1 MKKRILPILLVL
13 VMLLS
18 LLPAQVF
25 AASYTFDPNATI
37 FTQNFTDDKPNNLGD
52 YFTVTSTPL
61 STADKTTT
69 WNTGNNGT
77 SVNVFNQNGNLKYDG
92 THAVLTFTF
101 KKNCTF
107 WFKFLF
113 SIRSAAPNSYAEL
126 LLNGQSLAKGT
137 SDNALTSPFSVDVK
151 TGDVFKIDFYSEDD
165 FGTPCQMTVKN
176 IRCTDLAAQD
186 VTVSFDGNQ
195 ANTKGTVS
203 GTMAAQTVPA
213 GTATALNKNAFT
225 NVYSRKFSGKE
236 YGGDVKFLGWNTA
249 VDGSGDS
256 YADGADITVSA
267 DTTLYAQWAGHKLTA
282 HFDANYPDAPEIN
295 DTTSEVS
302 AKYSIPTAP
311 TRTQDGVS
319 YSFRGWWTL
328 PKGGET
334 ITEKDDVSGKYVVPT
349 TARVTQEMVNNGP
362 VTFYAQWSKR
372 LNVTLDGNGYGGN
385 LGGVNT
391 WWTATMDT
399 QLKSVTDNLLRFGG
413 NSFPAGKDFGGWYI
427 KNSNGTL
434 GDKVY
439 PLDEP
444 YDYTEKIPGDSVT
457 FIINWVDKA
466 VQDVIVTFDA
476 NGGEGTMDAQTLTGG
491 KGTLTPNAF
500 RKAGFRF
507 AGWALLPAGE
517 KVYNDGAAV
526 ELTADTTLYAL
537 WEAVQS
543 NLPVHFDGNGY
554 QASIP
559 DADIDENGH
568 TVLPTLD
575 EAKFPSLQKYYDW
588 YILLA
593 DGTLGDRVTA
603 SYDLSAYRN
612 SGVTLKAQWYRLSYI
627 IRYHARTVDSG
638 VTGSMEDQR
647 APFNQKIRL
656 SRCTLMREGY
666 TFAGWSTSSNI
677 YGKAAYADGA
687 ELLREW
693 DDGDWDWGDEGSE
706 DGEHFDLYA
715 CWTKNMSEE
724 EKAAREKLDAA
735 KTLLEKNYQPKYG
748 TDKNLLDMAR
758 ARLTAGGIEGV
769 TVAMKAAVSTKDMFT
784 EACAGIDADG
794 TLHYKWNDNGTTS
807 STTLYCRPTLTLAC
821 GAYTDEAEDV
831 TVVLGLDEDKAL
843 DALRTQGRRI
853 SIPQELNDDTTL
865 TSVPQYMV
873 KEGVDESK
881 VDYNSSDD
889 LHTWAT
895 VTWQSSDA
903 SVIGISDRPSK
914 LYGPYAVNVSRPKT
928 DTSVTLTA
936 TLTYSGR
943 DDLYVSFTY
952 PVKVKGSQKAIDYQE
967 GLELWLAGGTQDPY
981 GALYVPATGAKIDV
995 NNVTTDIHFP
1005 TTTDMRK
1012 VFADN
1017 YGADFD
1023 GKYTPILI
1031 TSSNESVVESLE
1043 ANAARAWVYRP
1054 LPGQKDAKVTLTVKI
1069 LSRPSGSGKDY
1080 ANMQVLARKDIQ
1092 ITVPAI
1098 TQTEIDTAA
1107 AFMKKVCAEDV
1118 YWEGIRKANTA
1129 RNKVTGDLWP
1139 FMEIVPDGD
1148 GYKFLR
1154 TAAESQW
1161 LGVKVDD
1168 IDGWYNSEQYRCFR
1182 SSVPSVVAH
1191 EKLSVTKPE
1200 YNTYVKIDSVLTY
1213 VEYGKYYEKFGS
1225 DPAYAQFKQFYKQP
1239 VSTVVTVIGT
1249 TGIEDP
1255 SVQDITVTVNVT
1267 GSPFAPAFADLTAA
1281 TYTCKSNAYR
1291 TAWNALESALTSNSY
1306 TCTGSGSYVTGV
1318 TDPAGCR
1325 LYAGDPAHG
1334 EWSGWMYTV
1343 NGKMPMLDA
1352 TTYAALDQYLLQ
1364 ANDRI
1369 DFYYV
1374 NCPTESGDHD
1384 WTENTAKRQEPTCTA
1399 DGSAFYTCPTC
1410 GGTKT
1415 ETLSATGHQYGEP
1428 AWTWSG
1434 YESASATFTCA
1445 HDASHTETV
1454 TAVITSAVTKEP
1466 TCAEDGLRT
1475 YTASVTFG
1483 EKGYT
1488 DTKTE
1493 AIKATG
1499 EHVWDDGVVTTEPTC
1514 TGKGVKTYTCV
1525 KCSATKTEE
1534 LEALGHDYETKRTE
1548 PTCEADGKEEE
1559 VCSRCKDVKSSKVLP
1574 ATGHSYRW
1582 NPRTGRYVCENCGK
1596 ILIRD
1601 GDVKPAIPAKPG
1613 KSDQAGKSF
1622 PFVDVSKN
1630 DRYYDAVDYL
1640 YSKGIMNGTS
1650 STKFSPNAELT
1661 RAMVVTILYRAQG
1674 EPAVHTSGSFKDV
1687 AAGRYYTEAVEW
1699 AAANNI
1705 VKGFTDGTFKPDKSV
1720 TREQLAA
1727 FLSRFAEYNGVELT
1741 EADGQLSADAAVS
1754 AWARK
1759 NVEWAA
1765 AEGILTSEQARNAV
1779 QNATRAEVAMAIYTY
1794 LTKDAK

>member
-37 FTQNFTDDKPNNLGD
+37 FTQNYTTETPRPNNLGD
-52 YFTVTSTPL
+52 YFTVTTTPL
-61 STADKTTT
+61 STANKTAA

-77 SVNVFNQNGNLKYDG
+77 SVAVFNKNGSKLYED
-92 THAVLTFTF
+92 THAILTFTF
-101 KKNCTF
+101 KKNCNF
-107 WFKFLF
+107 WFKHLF
-113 SIRSAAPNSYAEL
+113 SISNRSPYSYAEL
-126 LLNGQSLAKGT
+126 RLNGNAIAKGT
-137 SDNALTSPFSVDVK
+137 SSDKLASPYNVDVK
-151 TGDVFKIDFYSEDD
+151 AGDIFEIDFYSEED
-165 FGTPCQMTVKN
+165 FMTPCAMTLKN
-176 IRCTDLAAQD
+176 IRCTDPVSSD
-186 VTVSFDGNQ
+186 VT
-195 ANTKGTVS
+195 
-203 GTMAAQTVPA
+203 
-213 GTATALNKNAFT
+213 
-225 NVYSRKFSGKE
+225 
-236 YGGDVKFLGWNTA
+236 
-249 VDGSGDS
+249 
-256 YADGADITVSA
+256 
-267 DTTLYAQWAGHKLTA
+267 
-282 HFDANYPDAPEIN
+282 
-295 DTTSEVS
+295 
-302 AKYSIPTAP
+302 
-311 TRTQDGVS
+311 
-319 YSFRGWWTL
+319 
-328 PKGGET
+328 
-334 ITEKDDVSGKYVVPT
+334 
-349 TARVTQEMVNNGP
+349 
-362 VTFYAQWSKR
+362 
-372 LNVTLDGNGYGGN
+372 
-385 LGGVNT
+385 
-391 WWTATMDT
+391 
-399 QLKSVTDNLLRFGG
+399 
-413 NSFPAGKDFGGWYI
+413 
-427 KNSNGTL
+427 
-434 GDKVY
+434 
-439 PLDEP
+439 
-444 YDYTEKIPGDSVT
+444 
-457 FIINWVDKA
+457 
-466 VQDVIVTFDA
+466 VTFDA

-500 RKAGFRF
+500 TKAGFRF

-537 WEAVQS
+537 WEAEQS

-554 QASIP
+554 QEAIL

-568 TVLPTLD
+568 AVLPALNS
-575 EAKFPSLQKYYDW
+575 AKFPSGKRYYDW
-588 YILLA
+588 YIVLA
-593 DGTLGDRVTA
+593 DGSLGDRVTA
-603 SYDLSAYRN
+603 SYDLSAYRD
-612 SGVTLKAQWYRLSYI
+612 SGVTLKAQWYSLSYV
-627 IRYHARTVDSG
+627 IRYNANGAD

-647 APFNQKIRL
+647 APFDETIHL
-656 SRCTLMREGY
+656 SACTLSREGY
-666 TFAGWSTSSNI
+666 TFAGWSTSAS
-677 YGKAAYADGA
+677 GKAVYADGA

-706 DGEHFDLYA
+706 DGEFFDLYA
-715 CWTKNMSEE
+715 CWSKNMSDE

-748 TDKNLLDMAR
+748 TDKNLLDMAQ
-758 ARLTAGGIEGV
+758 ARLTAGSIEGV

-784 EACAGIDADG
+784 DAHAGIDADG

-821 GAYTDEAEDV
+821 GAYNDEAEDV
-831 TVVLGLDEDKAL
+831 TVALGLDEGKAL
-843 DALRTQGRRI
+843 EALRTQGNRI

-865 TSVPQYMV
+865 TSVPHYMV
-873 KEGVDESK
+873 KEGVDESS

-889 LHTWAT
+889 LHLWAE
-895 VTWQSSDA
+895 VTWQSSNA
-903 SVIGISDRPSK
+903 SVIGISNNNSK
-914 LYGPYAVNVSRPKT
+914 YFAPYTVKVSRPKT

-936 TLTYSGR
+936 KLTYGDR
-943 DDLYVSFTY
+943 DDLTVYFTY
-952 PVKVKGSQKAIDYQE
+952 TVTVKGTQKAIDYQE

-981 GALYVPATGAKIDV
+981 GALYVPATGEKIDV

-1005 TTTDMRK
+1005 TTSDMRK

-1031 TSSNESVVESLE
+1031 TSSDESVVESLE

-1054 LPGQKDAKVTLTVKI
+1054 LPGQEDAKVTLTVKI

-1080 ANMQVLARKDIQ
+1080 ANMQVLASKEIQ
-1092 ITVPAI
+1092 ITVPAMS
-1098 TQTEIDTAA
+1098 QTEIDAAA
-1107 AFMKKVCAEDV
+1107 AFMKKVCTEDV

-1129 RNKVTGDLWP
+1129 RDSVTGDLWP

-1154 TAAESQW
+1154 TSAESQW
-1161 LGVKVDD
+1161 LGVKADD

-1191 EKLSVTKPE
+1191 EKLSVTKPQ
-1200 YNTYVKIDSVLTY
+1200 YNTHVKIDSVLTY
-1213 VEYGKYYEKFGS
+1213 VEYGKYYEKFSS

-1255 SVQDITVTVNVT
+1255 SVEDITITVNVT
-1267 GSPFAPAFADLTAA
+1267 GSTFAPAFADLTAA
-1281 TYTCKSNAYR
+1281 TYTCKSNAYQ
-1291 TAWNALESALTSNSY
+1291 TAWDALESVLTSNSY
-1306 TCTGSGSYVTGV
+1306 TYTGSGNYVTGV

-1352 TTYAALDQYLLQ
+1352 TTYATLDKYLLQ

-1399 DGSAFYTCPTC
+1399 DGSAFYSCSTC

-1415 ETLSATGHQYGEP
+1415 ENLPATGHQYGEP
-1428 AWTWSG
+1428 AWTWIG

-1445 HDASHTETV
+1445 NDASHEETV
-1454 TAVITSAVTKEP
+1454 AAAVTSAVTKEP
-1466 TCAEDGLRT
+1466 TCTEDGLRT

-1483 EKGYT
+1483 EKNYT

-1493 AIKATG
+1493 GIKATG
-1499 EHVWDDGVVTTEPTC
+1499 EHVWDNGVVTTEPTC
-1514 TGKGVKTYTCV
+1514 TAKGVKTYTCT

-1534 LEALGHDYETKRTE
+1534 LNALGHNYETKRTE
-1548 PTCEADGKEEE
+1548 PTCEKDGKEEE
-1559 VCSRCKDVKSSKVLP
+1559 VCSRCGDVRFSRVLP

-1582 NPRTGRYVCENCGK
+1582 DPRTRRTVCENCGK
-1596 ILIRD
+1596 ILDEGGNTRPI
-1601 GDVKPAIPAKPG
+1601 IPANPG
-1613 KSDQAGKSF
+1613 KTDKNF
-1622 PFVDVSKN
+1622 PFTDVSKN
-1630 DRYYDAVDYL
+1630 DGCYDAVDYL

-1650 STKFSPNAELT
+1650 STKFSPNGELT

-1687 AAGRYYTEAVEW
+1687 AAGCYYTEAVEW

-1727 FLSRFAEYNGVELT
+1727 FLSRFAQYNDAKII
-1741 EADGQLSADAAVS
+1741 EADGQLSTDAVVS
-1754 AWARK
+1754 GWARK
-1759 NVEWAA
+1759 NVEWAV
-1765 AEGILTSEQARNAV
+1765 AEGILTSVQARNAV

-1794 LTKDAK
+1794 LTKIAK

>member
-37 FTQNFTDDKPNNLGD
+37 FTQNYTTETPRPNNLGD

-61 STADKTTT
+61 STADKTTA

-77 SVNVFNQNGNLKYDG
+77 SVAVFNNNGSKLYED
-92 THAVLTFTF
+92 THAILTFTF
-101 KKNCTF
+101 KKNCNF
-107 WFKFLF
+107 WFKHLF
-113 SIRSAAPNSYAEL
+113 SISNRSPYSYAEL
-126 LLNGQSLAKGT
+126 RLNGNAIAKGT
-137 SDNALTSPFSVDVK
+137 SSNKLASPYNVDVK
-151 TGDVFKIDFYSEDD
+151 AGDIFEIDFYSEED
-165 FGTPCQMTVKN
+165 FMTPCAMTLKN
-176 IRCTDLAAQD
+176 IRCTDPVSSD
-186 VTVSFDGNQ
+186 VT
-195 ANTKGTVS
+195 
-203 GTMAAQTVPA
+203 
-213 GTATALNKNAFT
+213 
-225 NVYSRKFSGKE
+225 
-236 YGGDVKFLGWNTA
+236 
-249 VDGSGDS
+249 
-256 YADGADITVSA
+256 
-267 DTTLYAQWAGHKLTA
+267 
-282 HFDANYPDAPEIN
+282 
-295 DTTSEVS
+295 
-302 AKYSIPTAP
+302 
-311 TRTQDGVS
+311 
-319 YSFRGWWTL
+319 
-328 PKGGET
+328 
-334 ITEKDDVSGKYVVPT
+334 
-349 TARVTQEMVNNGP
+349 
-362 VTFYAQWSKR
+362 
-372 LNVTLDGNGYGGN
+372 
-385 LGGVNT
+385 
-391 WWTATMDT
+391 
-399 QLKSVTDNLLRFGG
+399 
-413 NSFPAGKDFGGWYI
+413 
-427 KNSNGTL
+427 
-434 GDKVY
+434 
-439 PLDEP
+439 
-444 YDYTEKIPGDSVT
+444 
-457 FIINWVDKA
+457 
-466 VQDVIVTFDA
+466 VTFDA
-476 NGGEGTMDAQTLTGG
+476 NGGEGTMAAQTLTEG
-491 KGTLTPNAF
+491 KGTLTANAF
-500 RKAGFRF
+500 TKEGFRF
-507 AGWALLPAGE
+507 AGWALSAAGE
-517 KVYNDGAAV
+517 KVYDDGAAV

-537 WEAVQS
+537 WEAEQS

-554 QASIP
+554 QEAIL

-568 TVLPTLD
+568 AVLPALNS
-575 EAKFPSLQKYYDW
+575 AKFPSGKRYYDW
-588 YILLA
+588 YIVLA
-593 DGTLGDRVTA
+593 DGSLGDRVTA
-603 SYDLSAYRN
+603 SYDLSAYRD
-612 SGVTLKAQWYRLSYI
+612 SGVTLKAQWYSLSYV
-627 IRYHARTVDSG
+627 IRYNANGAD

-647 APFNQKIRL
+647 APFDETIHL
-656 SRCTLMREGY
+656 SACTLSREGY
-666 TFAGWSTSSNI
+666 TFAGWSTSAS
-677 YGKAAYADGA
+677 GKAVYADGA

-706 DGEHFDLYA
+706 DGEFFDLYA
-715 CWTKNMSEE
+715 CWSKNMSDE

-748 TDKNLLDMAR
+748 TDKNLLDMAQ
-758 ARLTAGGIEGV
+758 ARLTAGSIEGV

-784 EACAGIDADG
+784 DAHAGIDADG

-807 STTLYCRPTLTLAC
+807 STTLYCRPTLTLTC
-821 GAYTDEAEDV
+821 GAYNDEAEDV
-831 TVVLGLDEDKAL
+831 TVALGLDEGKAIE
-843 DALRTQGRRI
+843 ALRTQGNRI
-853 SIPQELNDDTTL
+853 SIPQELNDSTTL
-865 TSVPQYMV
+865 ASVPHYMV
-873 KEGVDESK
+873 KEGVDEND
-881 VDYNSSDD
+881 VDYNSSND
-889 LHTWAT
+889 LHLWAE
-895 VTWQSSDA
+895 VTWQSSNP
-903 SVIGISDRPSK
+903 SVIGIGSNTTK
-914 LYGPYAVNVSRPKT
+914 LYAPYTVKVSRPKT

-936 TLTYSGR
+936 ALTYSGR
-943 DDLYVSFTY
+943 DDLKVYFTY
-952 PVKVKGSQKAIDYQE
+952 TVTVKGTQKAIEYQE
-967 GLELWLAGGTQDPY
+967 GLELWLSGGTQDPY

-1005 TTTDMRK
+1005 TTSDMRS

-1054 LPGQKDAKVTLTVKI
+1054 LPGQEDAKVTLTVKI

-1080 ANMQVLARKDIQ
+1080 DNMQVLASKEIQ
-1092 ITVPAI
+1092 ITVPAMS
-1098 TQTEIDTAA
+1098 QTEIDAAA
-1107 AFMKKVCAEDV
+1107 AFMKKVCTEDV

-1129 RNKVTGDLWP
+1129 RDNVTGDLWS

-1154 TAAESQW
+1154 ASAESQW

-1191 EKLSVTKPE
+1191 EKLSVTKPQ
-1200 YNTYVKIDSVLTY
+1200 YNTHVKIDSVLTY
-1213 VEYGKYYEKFGS
+1213 VEYGKYYEKFSS

-1255 SVQDITVTVNVT
+1255 SVEDITITVNVT
-1267 GSPFAPAFADLTAA
+1267 GSTFAPAFADLTAA
-1281 TYTCKSNAYR
+1281 TYTCKSNAYQ
-1291 TAWNALESALTSNSY
+1291 TAWDALESVLTSNSY
-1306 TCTGSGSYVTGV
+1306 TYTGSGNYVTGV

-1352 TTYAALDQYLLQ
+1352 TTYATLDKYLLQ

-1369 DFYYV
+1369 NFYYV

-1399 DGSAFYTCPTC
+1399 DGSAFYSCSTC

-1415 ETLSATGHQYGEP
+1415 ENLPATGHQYGEP
-1428 AWTWSG
+1428 AWTWIG

-1445 HDASHTETV
+1445 NDASHEETV
-1454 TAVITSAVTKEP
+1454 AAAVTSAVTKEP
-1466 TCAEDGLRT
+1466 TCTEDGLRT

-1483 EKGYT
+1483 EKNYT

-1493 AIKATG
+1493 GIKATG
-1499 EHVWDDGVVTTEPTC
+1499 EHVWDNGVVTTEPTC
-1514 TGKGVKTYTCV
+1514 TAKGVKTYTCT

-1534 LEALGHDYETKRTE
+1534 LNALGHNYETKRTE
-1548 PTCEADGKEEE
+1548 PTCEKDGKEEE
-1559 VCSRCKDVKSSKVLP
+1559 VCSRCGDVRFSRVLP

-1582 NPRTGRYVCENCGK
+1582 DPRTRRTVCENCGK
-1596 ILIRD
+1596 ILDEGGNTRPI
-1601 GDVKPAIPAKPG
+1601 IPANPG
-1613 KSDQAGKSF
+1613 KTDKNF
-1622 PFVDVSKN
+1622 PFTDVSKN
-1630 DRYYDAVDYL
+1630 DGCYDAVDYL

-1650 STKFSPNAELT
+1650 STKFSPNGELT

-1687 AAGRYYTEAVEW
+1687 AAGCYYTEAVEW

-1727 FLSRFAEYNGVELT
+1727 FLSRFAQYNDAKII
-1741 EADGQLSADAAVS
+1741 EADGQLSTDAVVS
-1754 AWARK
+1754 GWARK
-1759 NVEWAA
+1759 NVEWAV
-1765 AEGILTSEQARNAV
+1765 AEGILTSVQARNAV

-1794 LTKDAK
+1794 LTKIAK

>member
-1 MKKRILPILLVL
+1 MKKRILPIVLVL

-37 FTQNFTDDKPNNLGD
+37 FTQNYTTETPRPNNLGD

-77 SVNVFNQNGNLKYDG
+77 SVAVFNKDG
-92 THAVLTFTF
+92 SKLYGDTHAILTFTF
-101 KKNCTF
+101 KKNCNF
-107 WFKFLF
+107 WFKHLF
-113 SIRSAAPNSYAEL
+113 SIGNRSPYSYAEL
-126 LLNGQSLAKGT
+126 RLNGTAIAKGT
-137 SDNALTSPFSVDVK
+137 SSDKLASPYNVDVK
-151 TGDVFKIDFYSEDD
+151 AGDIFEIDFYSEED
-165 FGTPCQMTVKN
+165 FMTPCAMTLKN
-176 IRCTDLAAQD
+176 IRCTDPVSSD
-186 VTVSFDGNQ
+186 VT
-195 ANTKGTVS
+195 
-203 GTMAAQTVPA
+203 
-213 GTATALNKNAFT
+213 
-225 NVYSRKFSGKE
+225 
-236 YGGDVKFLGWNTA
+236 
-249 VDGSGDS
+249 
-256 YADGADITVSA
+256 
-267 DTTLYAQWAGHKLTA
+267 
-282 HFDANYPDAPEIN
+282 
-295 DTTSEVS
+295 
-302 AKYSIPTAP
+302 
-311 TRTQDGVS
+311 
-319 YSFRGWWTL
+319 
-328 PKGGET
+328 
-334 ITEKDDVSGKYVVPT
+334 
-349 TARVTQEMVNNGP
+349 
-362 VTFYAQWSKR
+362 
-372 LNVTLDGNGYGGN
+372 
-385 LGGVNT
+385 
-391 WWTATMDT
+391 
-399 QLKSVTDNLLRFGG
+399 
-413 NSFPAGKDFGGWYI
+413 
-427 KNSNGTL
+427 
-434 GDKVY
+434 
-439 PLDEP
+439 
-444 YDYTEKIPGDSVT
+444 
-457 FIINWVDKA
+457 
-466 VQDVIVTFDA
+466 VTFDA
-476 NGGEGTMDAQTLTGG
+476 NGGEGTMAAQTLTEG
-491 KGTLTPNAF
+491 KGTLTANAF
-500 RKAGFRF
+500 TKAGFRF

-537 WEAVQS
+537 WEAEQS

-554 QASIP
+554 QEAIL

-568 TVLPTLD
+568 AVLPALNS
-575 EAKFPSLQKYYDW
+575 AKFPSGKRYYDW
-588 YILLA
+588 YIVLA
-593 DGTLGDRVTA
+593 DGSLGDRVTA
-603 SYDLSAYRN
+603 SYDLSAYRD
-612 SGVTLKAQWYRLSYI
+612 SGVTLKAQWYSLSYV
-627 IRYHARTVDSG
+627 IRYNANGAD

-647 APFNQKIRL
+647 APFDETIHL
-656 SRCTLMREGY
+656 SACTLSREGY
-666 TFAGWSTSSNI
+666 TFAGWSTSAS
-677 YGKAAYADGA
+677 GKAVYADGA

-706 DGEHFDLYA
+706 DGEFFDLYA
-715 CWTKNMSEE
+715 CWSKNMSDE

-748 TDKNLLDMAR
+748 TDKNLLDMAQ
-758 ARLTAGGIEGV
+758 ARLTAGSIEGV

-784 EACAGIDADG
+784 DAHAGIDADG

-807 STTLYCRPTLTLAC
+807 STTLYCRPTLTLTC
-821 GAYTDEAEDV
+821 GAYNDEAEDV
-831 TVVLGLDEDKAL
+831 TVALGLDEGKAIE
-843 DALRTQGRRI
+843 ALRTQGNRI

-865 TSVPQYMV
+865 TSVPHYMV
-873 KEGVDESK
+873 KEGVDEND
-881 VDYNSSDD
+881 VDYNSSND
-889 LHTWAT
+889 LHLWAE
-895 VTWQSSDA
+895 VTWQSSNP
-903 SVIGISDRPSK
+903 SVIGIGSNTTK
-914 LYGPYAVNVSRPKT
+914 FYAPYTVKVSRPKT

-936 TLTYSGR
+936 ALTYSGR
-943 DDLYVSFTY
+943 DDLKVYFTY
-952 PVKVKGSQKAIDYQE
+952 TVTVKGTQKAIDYQE
-967 GLELWLAGGTQDPY
+967 GLELWLSGGTQDPY

-1005 TTTDMRK
+1005 TTSDMRS

-1054 LPGQKDAKVTLTVKI
+1054 LPGQEDAKVTLTVKI

-1080 ANMQVLARKDIQ
+1080 DNMQVLASKEIQ
-1092 ITVPAI
+1092 ITVPAMS
-1098 TQTEIDTAA
+1098 QTEIDAAA
-1107 AFMKKVCAEDV
+1107 AFMKKVCTEDV

-1129 RNKVTGDLWP
+1129 RDNVTGDLWS

-1154 TAAESQW
+1154 TSAESQW

-1182 SSVPSVVAH
+1182 SSVPSVVTH
-1191 EKLSVTKPE
+1191 EKLSVTKPQ
-1200 YNTYVKIDSVLTY
+1200 YNTHVKIDSVLTY
-1213 VEYGKYYEKFGS
+1213 VEYGKYYEKFSS

-1255 SVQDITVTVNVT
+1255 SVEDITITVNVT
-1267 GSPFAPAFADLTAA
+1267 GSTFAPAFADLTAA
-1281 TYTCKSNAYR
+1281 TYTCKSNAYQ
-1291 TAWNALESALTSNSY
+1291 TAWDALESVLTSNSY
-1306 TCTGSGSYVTGV
+1306 TYTGSGNYVTGV

-1352 TTYAALDQYLLQ
+1352 TTYATLDKYLLQ

-1399 DGSAFYTCPTC
+1399 DGSAFYSCSTC

-1415 ETLSATGHQYGEP
+1415 EKLPATGHQYGEP
-1428 AWTWSG
+1428 AWTWIG

-1445 HDASHTETV
+1445 NDASHEETV
-1454 TAVITSAVTKEP
+1454 AAAVTSAVTKEP
-1466 TCAEDGLRT
+1466 TCTEDGLRT

-1483 EKGYT
+1483 EKNYT

-1493 AIKATG
+1493 GIKATG
-1499 EHVWDDGVVTTEPTC
+1499 EHVWDNGVVTTEPTC
-1514 TGKGVKTYTCV
+1514 TAKGVKTYTCT

-1534 LEALGHDYETKRTE
+1534 LNALGHNYETKRTE
-1548 PTCEADGKEEE
+1548 PTCEKDGKEEE
-1559 VCSRCKDVKSSKVLP
+1559 VCSRCGDVRFSRVLP

-1582 NPRTGRYVCENCGK
+1582 DPRTRRTVCENCGK
-1596 ILIRD
+1596 ILDEGGNTRPI
-1601 GDVKPAIPAKPG
+1601 IPANPG
-1613 KSDQAGKSF
+1613 KTDKNF
-1622 PFVDVSKN
+1622 PFTDVSKN
-1630 DRYYDAVDYL
+1630 DGCYDAVDYL

-1650 STKFSPNAELT
+1650 STKFSPNGELT

-1674 EPAVHTSGSFKDV
+1674 EPAVHTSSSFKDV
-1687 AAGRYYTEAVEW
+1687 AAGCYYTEAVEW

-1727 FLSRFAEYNGVELT
+1727 FLSRFAQYNDAKII
-1741 EADGQLSADAAVS
+1741 EADCQLSTDAVVS
-1754 AWARK
+1754 GWARK
-1759 NVEWAA
+1759 NVEWAV
-1765 AEGILTSEQARNAV
+1765 AEGILTSVQARNAV

-1794 LTKDAK
+1794 LTKIAK

>member
-1 MKKRILPILLVL
+1 MKKRILPIVLVL

-37 FTQNFTDDKPNNLGD
+37 FTQNYTTETPRPNNLGD
-52 YFTVTSTPL
+52 YFTVTTTPL
-61 STADKTTT
+61 STANKTAA

-77 SVNVFNQNGNLKYDG
+77 SVAVFNKNGSKLYED
-92 THAVLTFTF
+92 THAILTFTF
-101 KKNCTF
+101 KKNCNF
-107 WFKFLF
+107 WFKHLF
-113 SIRSAAPNSYAEL
+113 SISNRSPYSYAEL
-126 LLNGQSLAKGT
+126 RLNGNAIAKGT
-137 SDNALTSPFSVDVK
+137 SSNKLASPYNVDVK
-151 TGDVFKIDFYSEDD
+151 AGDIFEIDFYSEED
-165 FGTPCQMTVKN
+165 FMTPCAMTLKN
-176 IRCTDLAAQD
+176 IRCTDPVSSD
-186 VTVSFDGNQ
+186 VT
-195 ANTKGTVS
+195 
-203 GTMAAQTVPA
+203 
-213 GTATALNKNAFT
+213 
-225 NVYSRKFSGKE
+225 
-236 YGGDVKFLGWNTA
+236 
-249 VDGSGDS
+249 
-256 YADGADITVSA
+256 
-267 DTTLYAQWAGHKLTA
+267 
-282 HFDANYPDAPEIN
+282 
-295 DTTSEVS
+295 
-302 AKYSIPTAP
+302 
-311 TRTQDGVS
+311 
-319 YSFRGWWTL
+319 
-328 PKGGET
+328 
-334 ITEKDDVSGKYVVPT
+334 
-349 TARVTQEMVNNGP
+349 
-362 VTFYAQWSKR
+362 
-372 LNVTLDGNGYGGN
+372 
-385 LGGVNT
+385 
-391 WWTATMDT
+391 
-399 QLKSVTDNLLRFGG
+399 
-413 NSFPAGKDFGGWYI
+413 
-427 KNSNGTL
+427 
-434 GDKVY
+434 
-439 PLDEP
+439 
-444 YDYTEKIPGDSVT
+444 
-457 FIINWVDKA
+457 
-466 VQDVIVTFDA
+466 VTFDA

-500 RKAGFRF
+500 TKAGFRF

-537 WEAVQS
+537 WEAEQS

-554 QASIP
+554 QEAIL

-568 TVLPTLD
+568 AVLPALNS
-575 EAKFPSLQKYYDW
+575 AKFPSGKRYYDW
-588 YILLA
+588 YIVLA
-593 DGTLGDRVTA
+593 DGSLGDRVTA
-603 SYDLSAYRN
+603 SYDLSAYRD
-612 SGVTLKAQWYRLSYI
+612 SGVTLKAQWYSLSYV
-627 IRYHARTVDSG
+627 IRYNANGAD

-647 APFNQKIRL
+647 APFDETIHL
-656 SRCTLMREGY
+656 SACTLSREGY
-666 TFAGWSTSSNI
+666 TFAGWSTSAS
-677 YGKAAYADGA
+677 GKAVYADGA

-715 CWTKNMSEE
+715 CWTKDMSDAEA
-724 EKAAREKLDAA
+724 AAREKLEAA
-735 KTLLEKNYQPKYG
+735 KTLLSKNYQPNFK
-748 TDKNLLDMAR
+748 TDKNLLTMAQ
-758 ARLTAGGIEGV
+758 ARLTAGNIEGV
-769 TVAMKAAVSTKDMFT
+769 TVAMKSAVTKKDLFT
-784 EACAGIDADG
+784 DARASIDLDG

-807 STTLYCRPTLTLAC
+807 STNLYCDAALILTC
-821 GAYTDEAEDV
+821 DGYTDEVESA
-831 TVVLGLDEDKAL
+831 TVIIGLDEARAL
-843 DALRTQGRRI
+843 EALRVQGRRI
-853 SIPQELNDDTTL
+853 VIPQELNDSTTL
-865 TSVPQYMV
+865 ASVPHYMV
-873 KEGVDESK
+873 KEGVDEND
-881 VDYNSSDD
+881 VDYNSSND
-889 LHTWAT
+889 LHLWAE
-895 VTWQSSDA
+895 VTWQSSNT
-903 SVIGISDRPSK
+903 SVIGIGSNTTK
-914 LYGPYAVNVSRPKT
+914 LYAPYTVKVSRPKT

-936 TLTYSGR
+936 ALTYSGR
-943 DDLYVSFTY
+943 DDLKVYFTY
-952 PVKVKGSQKAIDYQE
+952 TVTVKGTQKAIEYQE
-967 GLELWLAGGTQDPY
+967 GLELWLSGGTQDPY

-1005 TTTDMRK
+1005 TTSDMRS

-1054 LPGQKDAKVTLTVKI
+1054 LPGQEDAKVTLTVKI

-1080 ANMQVLARKDIQ
+1080 DNMQVLASKEIQ
-1092 ITVPAI
+1092 ITVPAMS
-1098 TQTEIDTAA
+1098 QTEIDAAA
-1107 AFMKKVCAEDV
+1107 AFMKKVCTEDV

-1129 RNKVTGDLWP
+1129 RDNVTGDLWS

-1154 TAAESQW
+1154 TSAESQW

-1191 EKLSVTKPE
+1191 EKLSVTKPQ
-1200 YNTYVKIDSVLTY
+1200 YNTHVKIDSVLTY
-1213 VEYGKYYEKFGS
+1213 VEYGKYYEKFSS

-1255 SVQDITVTVNVT
+1255 SVEDITITVNVT
-1267 GSPFAPAFADLTAA
+1267 GSTFAPAFADLTAA
-1281 TYTCKSNAYR
+1281 TYTCKSNAYQ
-1291 TAWNALESALTSNSY
+1291 TAWDALESVLTSNSY
-1306 TCTGSGSYVTGV
+1306 TYTGSGNYVTGV

-1352 TTYAALDQYLLQ
+1352 TTYATLDKYLLQ

-1369 DFYYV
+1369 NFYYV

-1399 DGSAFYTCPTC
+1399 DGSAFYSCSTC

-1415 ETLSATGHQYGEP
+1415 EKLPATGHQYGEP
-1428 AWTWSG
+1428 AWTWIG

-1445 HDASHTETV
+1445 NDASHEETV
-1454 TAVITSAVTKEP
+1454 AAAVTSAVTKEP
-1466 TCAEDGLRT
+1466 TCTEDGLRT

-1483 EKGYT
+1483 EKNYT

-1493 AIKATG
+1493 GIKATG
-1499 EHVWDDGVVTTEPTC
+1499 EHVWDNGVVTTEPTC
-1514 TGKGVKTYTCV
+1514 TAKGVKTYTCT

-1534 LEALGHDYETKRTE
+1534 LNALGHNYETKRTE
-1548 PTCEADGKEEE
+1548 PTCEKDGKEEE
-1559 VCSRCKDVKSSKVLP
+1559 VCSRCGDVRFSRVLP

-1582 NPRTGRYVCENCGK
+1582 DPRTRRTVCENCGK
-1596 ILIRD
+1596 ILDEGGNTRPI
-1601 GDVKPAIPAKPG
+1601 IPANPG
-1613 KSDQAGKSF
+1613 KTDKNF
-1622 PFVDVSKN
+1622 PFTDVSKN
-1630 DRYYDAVDYL
+1630 DGCYDAVDYL

-1650 STKFSPNAELT
+1650 STKFSPNGELT

-1687 AAGRYYTEAVEW
+1687 AAGCYYTEAVEW

-1727 FLSRFAEYNGVELT
+1727 FLSRFAQYNDAKII
-1741 EADGQLSADAAVS
+1741 EADGQLSTDAVVS
-1754 AWARK
+1754 GWARK
-1759 NVEWAA
+1759 NVEWAV
-1765 AEGILTSEQARNAV
+1765 AESILTSVQARNAV

-1794 LTKDAK
+1794 LTKIAK

>member
-1 MKKRILPILLVL
+1 MKKRILPIVLVL

-37 FTQNFTDDKPNNLGD
+37 FTQNYTTETPRPNNLGD
-52 YFTVTSTPL
+52 YFTVTTTPL
-61 STADKTTT
+61 STANKTAA

-77 SVNVFNQNGNLKYDG
+77 SVAVFNKNGSKLYED
-92 THAVLTFTF
+92 THAILTFTF
-101 KKNCTF
+101 KKNCNF
-107 WFKFLF
+107 WFKHLF
-113 SIRSAAPNSYAEL
+113 SISNRSPYSYAEL
-126 LLNGQSLAKGT
+126 RLNGNAIAKGT
-137 SDNALTSPFSVDVK
+137 SSNKLASPYNVDVK
-151 TGDVFKIDFYSEDD
+151 AGDIFEIDFYSEED
-165 FGTPCQMTVKN
+165 FMTPCAMTLKN
-176 IRCTDLAAQD
+176 IRCTDPVSSD
-186 VTVSFDGNQ
+186 VT
-195 ANTKGTVS
+195 
-203 GTMAAQTVPA
+203 
-213 GTATALNKNAFT
+213 
-225 NVYSRKFSGKE
+225 
-236 YGGDVKFLGWNTA
+236 
-249 VDGSGDS
+249 
-256 YADGADITVSA
+256 
-267 DTTLYAQWAGHKLTA
+267 
-282 HFDANYPDAPEIN
+282 
-295 DTTSEVS
+295 
-302 AKYSIPTAP
+302 
-311 TRTQDGVS
+311 
-319 YSFRGWWTL
+319 
-328 PKGGET
+328 
-334 ITEKDDVSGKYVVPT
+334 
-349 TARVTQEMVNNGP
+349 
-362 VTFYAQWSKR
+362 
-372 LNVTLDGNGYGGN
+372 
-385 LGGVNT
+385 
-391 WWTATMDT
+391 
-399 QLKSVTDNLLRFGG
+399 
-413 NSFPAGKDFGGWYI
+413 
-427 KNSNGTL
+427 
-434 GDKVY
+434 
-439 PLDEP
+439 
-444 YDYTEKIPGDSVT
+444 
-457 FIINWVDKA
+457 
-466 VQDVIVTFDA
+466 VTFDA

-500 RKAGFRF
+500 TKAGFRF

-537 WEAVQS
+537 WEAEQS

-554 QASIP
+554 QEAIL

-568 TVLPTLD
+568 AVLPALNS
-575 EAKFPSLQKYYDW
+575 AKFPSGKRYYDW
-588 YILLA
+588 YIVLA
-593 DGTLGDRVTA
+593 DGSLGDRVTA
-603 SYDLSAYRN
+603 SYDLSAYRD
-612 SGVTLKAQWYRLSYI
+612 SGVTLKAQWYSLSYV
-627 IRYHARTVDSG
+627 IRYNANGAD

-647 APFNQKIRL
+647 APFDETIHL
-656 SRCTLMREGY
+656 SACTLSREGY
-666 TFAGWSTSSNI
+666 TFAGWSTSAS
-677 YGKAAYADGA
+677 GKAVYADGA

-706 DGEHFDLYA
+706 DGEFFDLYA
-715 CWTKNMSEE
+715 CWSKNMSDE

-748 TDKNLLDMAR
+748 TDKNLLDMAQ
-758 ARLTAGGIEGV
+758 ARLTAGSIEGV

-784 EACAGIDADG
+784 DAHAGIDADG

-821 GAYTDEAEDV
+821 GAYNDEAEDV
-831 TVVLGLDEDKAL
+831 TVALGLDEGKAL
-843 DALRTQGRRI
+843 EALRVQGRRI
-853 SIPQELNDDTTL
+853 VIPQELNDSTTL
-865 TSVPQYMV
+865 ASVPHYMV
-873 KEGVDESK
+873 KEGVDEND
-881 VDYNSSDD
+881 VDYNSSND
-889 LHTWAT
+889 LHLWAE
-895 VTWQSSDA
+895 VTWQSSNT
-903 SVIGISDRPSK
+903 SVIGIGSNTTK
-914 LYGPYAVNVSRPKT
+914 LYAPYTVKVSRPKT

-936 TLTYSGR
+936 ALTYSGR
-943 DDLYVSFTY
+943 DDLKVYFTY
-952 PVKVKGSQKAIDYQE
+952 TVTVKGTQKAIEYQE
-967 GLELWLAGGTQDPY
+967 GLELWLSGGTQDPY

-1005 TTTDMRK
+1005 TTSDMRS

-1054 LPGQKDAKVTLTVKI
+1054 LPGQEDAKVTLTVKI

-1080 ANMQVLARKDIQ
+1080 DNMQVLASKEIQ
-1092 ITVPAI
+1092 ITVPAMS
-1098 TQTEIDTAA
+1098 QTEIDAAA
-1107 AFMKKVCAEDV
+1107 AFMKKVCTEDV

-1129 RNKVTGDLWP
+1129 RDNVTGDLWS

-1154 TAAESQW
+1154 TSAESQW

-1191 EKLSVTKPE
+1191 EKLSVTKPQ
-1200 YNTYVKIDSVLTY
+1200 YNTHVKIDSVLTY
-1213 VEYGKYYEKFGS
+1213 VEYGKYYEKFSS

-1255 SVQDITVTVNVT
+1255 SVEDITITVNVT
-1267 GSPFAPAFADLTAA
+1267 GSTFAPAFADLTAA
-1281 TYTCKSNAYR
+1281 TYTCKSNAYQ
-1291 TAWNALESALTSNSY
+1291 TAWDALESVLTSNSY
-1306 TCTGSGSYVTGV
+1306 TYTGSGNYVTGV

-1352 TTYAALDQYLLQ
+1352 TTYATLDKYLLQ

-1399 DGSAFYTCPTC
+1399 DGSAFYSCSTC

-1415 ETLSATGHQYGEP
+1415 ENLPATGHQYGEP
-1428 AWTWSG
+1428 AWTWIG
-1434 YESASATFTCA
+1434 YESASATFICA
-1445 HDASHTETV
+1445 NDASHEETV
-1454 TAVITSAVTKEP
+1454 AAAVTSAVTKEP
-1466 TCAEDGLRT
+1466 TCTEDGLRT

-1483 EKGYT
+1483 EKNYT

-1493 AIKATG
+1493 GIKATG
-1499 EHVWDDGVVTTEPTC
+1499 EHVWDNGVVTTEPTC
-1514 TGKGVKTYTCV
+1514 TAKGVKTYTCT

-1534 LEALGHDYETKRTE
+1534 LNALGHNYETKRTE
-1548 PTCEADGKEEE
+1548 PTCEKDGKEEE
-1559 VCSRCKDVKSSKVLP
+1559 VCSRCGDVRFSRVLP

-1582 NPRTGRYVCENCGK
+1582 DPRTRRTVCENCGK
-1596 ILIRD
+1596 ILDEGGNTRPI
-1601 GDVKPAIPAKPG
+1601 IPANPG
-1613 KSDQAGKSF
+1613 KTDKNF
-1622 PFVDVSKN
+1622 PFTDVSKN
-1630 DRYYDAVDYL
+1630 DGCYDAVDYL

-1650 STKFSPNAELT
+1650 STKFSPNGELT

-1687 AAGRYYTEAVEW
+1687 AAGCYYTEAVEW

-1727 FLSRFAEYNGVELT
+1727 FLSRFAQYNDAKII
-1741 EADGQLSADAAVS
+1741 EADGQLSTDAVVS
-1754 AWARK
+1754 GWARK
-1759 NVEWAA
+1759 NVEWAV
-1765 AEGILTSEQARNAV
+1765 AEGILTSVQARNAV

-1794 LTKDAK
+1794 LTKIAK

>member
-1 MKKRILPILLVL
+1 MKKRILPIVLVL

-37 FTQNFTDDKPNNLGD
+37 FTQNYTTETPRPNNLGD

-77 SVNVFNQNGNLKYDG
+77 SVAVFNKDG
-92 THAVLTFTF
+92 SKLYGDTHAILTFTF
-101 KKNCTF
+101 KKNCNF
-107 WFKFLF
+107 WFKHLF
-113 SIRSAAPNSYAEL
+113 SIGNRSPYSYAEL
-126 LLNGQSLAKGT
+126 RLNGTAIAKGT
-137 SDNALTSPFSVDVK
+137 SSDKLASPYNVDVK
-151 TGDVFKIDFYSEDD
+151 AGDIFEIDFYSEED
-165 FGTPCQMTVKN
+165 FMTPCAMTLKN
-176 IRCTDLAAQD
+176 IRCTDPVSSD
-186 VTVSFDGNQ
+186 VT
-195 ANTKGTVS
+195 
-203 GTMAAQTVPA
+203 
-213 GTATALNKNAFT
+213 
-225 NVYSRKFSGKE
+225 
-236 YGGDVKFLGWNTA
+236 
-249 VDGSGDS
+249 
-256 YADGADITVSA
+256 
-267 DTTLYAQWAGHKLTA
+267 
-282 HFDANYPDAPEIN
+282 
-295 DTTSEVS
+295 
-302 AKYSIPTAP
+302 
-311 TRTQDGVS
+311 
-319 YSFRGWWTL
+319 
-328 PKGGET
+328 
-334 ITEKDDVSGKYVVPT
+334 
-349 TARVTQEMVNNGP
+349 
-362 VTFYAQWSKR
+362 
-372 LNVTLDGNGYGGN
+372 
-385 LGGVNT
+385 
-391 WWTATMDT
+391 
-399 QLKSVTDNLLRFGG
+399 
-413 NSFPAGKDFGGWYI
+413 
-427 KNSNGTL
+427 
-434 GDKVY
+434 
-439 PLDEP
+439 
-444 YDYTEKIPGDSVT
+444 
-457 FIINWVDKA
+457 
-466 VQDVIVTFDA
+466 VTFDA

-500 RKAGFRF
+500 TKAGFRF

-537 WEAVQS
+537 WEAEQS

-554 QASIP
+554 QEAIL

-568 TVLPTLD
+568 AVLPALNS
-575 EAKFPSLQKYYDW
+575 AKFPSGKRYYDW
-588 YILLA
+588 YIVLA
-593 DGTLGDRVTA
+593 DGSLGDRVTA
-603 SYDLSAYRN
+603 SYDLSAYRD
-612 SGVTLKAQWYRLSYI
+612 SGVTLKAQWYSLSYV
-627 IRYHARTVDSG
+627 IRYNANGAD

-647 APFNQKIRL
+647 APFDETIHL
-656 SRCTLMREGY
+656 SACTLSREGY
-666 TFAGWSTSSNI
+666 TFAGWSTSAS
-677 YGKAAYADGA
+677 GKAVYADGA

-706 DGEHFDLYA
+706 DGEFFDLYA
-715 CWTKNMSEE
+715 CWSKNMSDE

-748 TDKNLLDMAR
+748 TDKNLLDMAQ
-758 ARLTAGGIEGV
+758 ARLTAGSIEGV

-784 EACAGIDADG
+784 DAHAGIDADG
-794 TLHYKWNDNGTTS
+794 TLHYKWNDNDTTS

-821 GAYTDEAEDV
+821 GAYNDEAEDV
-831 TVVLGLDEDKAL
+831 TVALGLDEDRAL
-843 DALRTQGRRI
+843 EALRVQGRRI
-853 SIPQELNDDTTL
+853 VIPQELNDSTTL
-865 TSVPQYMV
+865 ASVPHYMV
-873 KEGVDESK
+873 KEGVDEND
-881 VDYNSSDD
+881 VDYNSSND
-889 LHTWAT
+889 LHLWAE
-895 VTWQSSDA
+895 VTWQSSNP
-903 SVIGISDRPSK
+903 SVIGIGSNTTK
-914 LYGPYAVNVSRPKT
+914 LYAPYTVKVSRPKT

-936 TLTYSGR
+936 ALTYSGR
-943 DDLYVSFTY
+943 DDLKVYFTY
-952 PVKVKGSQKAIDYQE
+952 TVTVKGTQKAIEYQE
-967 GLELWLAGGTQDPY
+967 GLELWLSGGTQDPY

-1005 TTTDMRK
+1005 TTSDMRK

-1054 LPGQKDAKVTLTVKI
+1054 LPGQEDAKVTLTVKI

-1080 ANMQVLARKDIQ
+1080 DNMQVLASKEIQ
-1092 ITVPAI
+1092 ITVPAMS
-1098 TQTEIDTAA
+1098 QTEIDAAA
-1107 AFMKKVCAEDV
+1107 AFMKKVCTEDV

-1129 RNKVTGDLWP
+1129 RDSVTGDLWS

-1154 TAAESQW
+1154 TSAESQW

-1191 EKLSVTKPE
+1191 EKLSVTKPQ
-1200 YNTYVKIDSVLTY
+1200 YNTHVKIDSVLTY
-1213 VEYGKYYEKFGS
+1213 VEYGKYYEKFSS

-1255 SVQDITVTVNVT
+1255 SVEDITITVNVT
-1267 GSPFAPAFADLTAA
+1267 GSTFAPAFADLTAA
-1281 TYTCKSNAYR
+1281 TYTCKSNAYQ
-1291 TAWNALESALTSNSY
+1291 TAWDALESVLTSNSY
-1306 TCTGSGSYVTGV
+1306 TYTGSGNYVTGV

-1352 TTYAALDQYLLQ
+1352 TTYATLDKYLLQ

-1399 DGSAFYTCPTC
+1399 DGSAFYSCSTC

-1415 ETLSATGHQYGEP
+1415 ENLPATGHQYGEP
-1428 AWTWSG
+1428 AWTWIG
-1434 YESASATFTCA
+1434 YESASATFICA
-1445 HDASHTETV
+1445 NDASHEETV
-1454 TAVITSAVTKEP
+1454 AAAVTSAVTKEP
-1466 TCAEDGLRT
+1466 TCTEDGLRT

-1483 EKGYT
+1483 EKNYT

-1493 AIKATG
+1493 GIKATG
-1499 EHVWDDGVVTTEPTC
+1499 EHVWDNGVVTTEPTC
-1514 TGKGVKTYTCV
+1514 TAKGVKTYTCT

-1534 LEALGHDYETKRTE
+1534 LNALGHNYETKRTE
-1548 PTCEADGKEEE
+1548 PTCEKDGKEEE
-1559 VCSRCKDVKSSKVLP
+1559 VCSRCGDVRFSRVLP

-1582 NPRTGRYVCENCGK
+1582 DPRTRRTVCENCGK
-1596 ILIRD
+1596 ILDEGGNTRPI
-1601 GDVKPAIPAKPG
+1601 IPANPG
-1613 KSDQAGKSF
+1613 KTDKNF
-1622 PFVDVSKN
+1622 PFTDVSKN
-1630 DRYYDAVDYL
+1630 DGCYDAVDYL

-1650 STKFSPNAELT
+1650 STKFSPNGELT

-1687 AAGRYYTEAVEW
+1687 AAGCYYTEAVEW

-1727 FLSRFAEYNGVELT
+1727 FLSRFAQYNDAKII
-1741 EADGQLSADAAVS
+1741 EADGQLSTDAVVS
-1754 AWARK
+1754 GWARK
-1759 NVEWAA
+1759 NVEWAV
-1765 AEGILTSEQARNAV
+1765 AEGILTSVQARNAV

-1794 LTKDAK
+1794 LTKIAK

>member
-1 MKKRILPILLVL
+1 MKKRILPIVLVL

-37 FTQNFTDDKPNNLGD
+37 FTQNYTTETPRPNNLGD
-52 YFTVTSTPL
+52 YFTVTTTPL
-61 STADKTTT
+61 STANKTAA

-77 SVNVFNQNGNLKYDG
+77 SVAVFNKNGSKLYED
-92 THAVLTFTF
+92 THAILTFTF
-101 KKNCTF
+101 KKNCNF
-107 WFKFLF
+107 WFKHLF
-113 SIRSAAPNSYAEL
+113 SISSGSPYSYAEL
-126 LLNGQSLAKGT
+126 RLNGTAIAKGT
-137 SDNALTSPFSVDVK
+137 SSDKLASPYNVDVK
-151 TGDVFKIDFYSEDD
+151 AGDIFEIDFYSEED
-165 FGTPCQMTVKN
+165 FMTPCAMTLKN
-176 IRCTDLAAQD
+176 IRCTDPVSSD
-186 VTVSFDGNQ
+186 VT
-195 ANTKGTVS
+195 
-203 GTMAAQTVPA
+203 
-213 GTATALNKNAFT
+213 
-225 NVYSRKFSGKE
+225 
-236 YGGDVKFLGWNTA
+236 
-249 VDGSGDS
+249 
-256 YADGADITVSA
+256 
-267 DTTLYAQWAGHKLTA
+267 
-282 HFDANYPDAPEIN
+282 
-295 DTTSEVS
+295 
-302 AKYSIPTAP
+302 
-311 TRTQDGVS
+311 
-319 YSFRGWWTL
+319 
-328 PKGGET
+328 
-334 ITEKDDVSGKYVVPT
+334 
-349 TARVTQEMVNNGP
+349 
-362 VTFYAQWSKR
+362 
-372 LNVTLDGNGYGGN
+372 
-385 LGGVNT
+385 
-391 WWTATMDT
+391 
-399 QLKSVTDNLLRFGG
+399 
-413 NSFPAGKDFGGWYI
+413 
-427 KNSNGTL
+427 
-434 GDKVY
+434 
-439 PLDEP
+439 
-444 YDYTEKIPGDSVT
+444 
-457 FIINWVDKA
+457 
-466 VQDVIVTFDA
+466 VTFDA

-500 RKAGFRF
+500 TKAGFRF

-537 WEAVQS
+537 WEAEQS

-554 QASIP
+554 QEAIL

-568 TVLPTLD
+568 AVLPALNS
-575 EAKFPSLQKYYDW
+575 AKFPSGKRYYDW
-588 YILLA
+588 YIVLA
-593 DGTLGDRVTA
+593 DGSLGDRVTA
-603 SYDLSAYRN
+603 SYDLSAYRD
-612 SGVTLKAQWYRLSYI
+612 SGVTLKAQWYSLSYV
-627 IRYHARTVDSG
+627 IRYNANGAD

-647 APFNQKIRL
+647 APFDETIHL
-656 SRCTLMREGY
+656 SACTLSREGY
-666 TFAGWSTSSNI
+666 TFAGWSTSAS
-677 YGKAAYADGA
+677 GKAVYADGA

-706 DGEHFDLYA
+706 DGEFFDLYA
-715 CWTKNMSEE
+715 CWSKNMSDE

-748 TDKNLLDMAR
+748 TDKNLLDMAQ
-758 ARLTAGGIEGV
+758 ARLTAGSIEGV

-784 EACAGIDADG
+784 DAHAGIDADG

-821 GAYTDEAEDV
+821 GAYNDEAEDV
-831 TVVLGLDEDKAL
+831 TVALGLDEGKAL
-843 DALRTQGRRI
+843 EALRTQGNRI

-865 TSVPQYMV
+865 TSVPHYMV
-873 KEGVDESK
+873 KEGVDESS

-889 LHTWAT
+889 LHLWAE
-895 VTWQSSDA
+895 VTWQSSNP
-903 SVIGISDRPSK
+903 SVIGIGSNTTK
-914 LYGPYAVNVSRPKT
+914 LYAPYTVKVSRPKT

-936 TLTYSGR
+936 ALTYSGR
-943 DDLYVSFTY
+943 DDLKVYFTY
-952 PVKVKGSQKAIDYQE
+952 TVTVKGTQKAIEYQE
-967 GLELWLAGGTQDPY
+967 GLELWLSGGTQDPY

-1005 TTTDMRK
+1005 TTSDMRS

-1054 LPGQKDAKVTLTVKI
+1054 LPGQEDAKVTLTVKI

-1080 ANMQVLARKDIQ
+1080 DNMQVLASKEIQ
-1092 ITVPAI
+1092 ITVPAMS
-1098 TQTEIDTAA
+1098 QTEIDAAA
-1107 AFMKKVCAEDV
+1107 AFMKKVCTEDV

-1129 RNKVTGDLWP
+1129 RDNVTGDLWS

-1154 TAAESQW
+1154 ASAESQW

-1191 EKLSVTKPE
+1191 EKLSVTKPQ
-1200 YNTYVKIDSVLTY
+1200 YNTHVKIDSVLTY
-1213 VEYGKYYEKFGS
+1213 VEYGKYYEKFSS

-1255 SVQDITVTVNVT
+1255 SVEDITITVNVT
-1267 GSPFAPAFADLTAA
+1267 GSTFAPAFADLTAA
-1281 TYTCKSNAYR
+1281 TYTCKSNAYQ
-1291 TAWNALESALTSNSY
+1291 TAWDALESVLTSNSY
-1306 TCTGSGSYVTGV
+1306 TYTGSGNYVTGV

-1352 TTYAALDQYLLQ
+1352 TTYATLDKYLLQ

-1369 DFYYV
+1369 NFYYV

-1399 DGSAFYTCPTC
+1399 DGSAFYSCSTC

-1415 ETLSATGHQYGEP
+1415 EKLPATGHQYGEP
-1428 AWTWSG
+1428 AWTWIG

-1445 HDASHTETV
+1445 NDASHEETV
-1454 TAVITSAVTKEP
+1454 AAAVTSAVTKEP
-1466 TCAEDGLRT
+1466 TCTEDGLRT

-1483 EKGYT
+1483 EKNYT

-1493 AIKATG
+1493 GIKATG
-1499 EHVWDDGVVTTEPTC
+1499 EHVWDNGVVTTEPTC
-1514 TGKGVKTYTCV
+1514 TAKGVKTYTCT

-1534 LEALGHDYETKRTE
+1534 LNALGHNYETKRTE
-1548 PTCEADGKEEE
+1548 PTCEKDGKEEE
-1559 VCSRCKDVKSSKVLP
+1559 VCSRCGDVRFSRVLP

-1582 NPRTGRYVCENCGK
+1582 DPRTRRTVCENCGK
-1596 ILIRD
+1596 ILDEGGNTRPI
-1601 GDVKPAIPAKPG
+1601 IPANPG
-1613 KSDQAGKSF
+1613 KTDKNF
-1622 PFVDVSKN
+1622 PFTDVSKN
-1630 DRYYDAVDYL
+1630 DGCYDAVDYL

-1650 STKFSPNAELT
+1650 STKFSPNGELT

-1687 AAGRYYTEAVEW
+1687 AAGCYYTEAVEW

-1727 FLSRFAEYNGVELT
+1727 FLSRFAQYNDAKII
-1741 EADGQLSADAAVS
+1741 EADGQLSTDAVVS
-1754 AWARK
+1754 GWARK
-1759 NVEWAA
+1759 NVEWAV
-1765 AEGILTSEQARNAV
+1765 AEGILTSVQARNAV

-1794 LTKDAK
+1794 LTKIAK

>member
-1 MKKRILPILLVL
+1 MKKRILPIVLVL

-37 FTQNFTDDKPNNLGD
+37 FTQNYTTETPRPNNLGD

-77 SVNVFNQNGNLKYDG
+77 SVAVFNKDG
-92 THAVLTFTF
+92 SKLYGDTHAILTFTF
-101 KKNCTF
+101 KKNCNF
-107 WFKFLF
+107 WFKHLF
-113 SIRSAAPNSYAEL
+113 SIGNRSPYSYAEL
-126 LLNGQSLAKGT
+126 RLNGTAIAKGT
-137 SDNALTSPFSVDVK
+137 SSDKLASPYNVDVK
-151 TGDVFKIDFYSEDD
+151 AGDIFEIDFYSEED
-165 FGTPCQMTVKN
+165 FMTPCAMTLKN
-176 IRCTDLAAQD
+176 IRCTDPVSSD
-186 VTVSFDGNQ
+186 VT
-195 ANTKGTVS
+195 
-203 GTMAAQTVPA
+203 
-213 GTATALNKNAFT
+213 
-225 NVYSRKFSGKE
+225 
-236 YGGDVKFLGWNTA
+236 
-249 VDGSGDS
+249 
-256 YADGADITVSA
+256 
-267 DTTLYAQWAGHKLTA
+267 
-282 HFDANYPDAPEIN
+282 
-295 DTTSEVS
+295 
-302 AKYSIPTAP
+302 
-311 TRTQDGVS
+311 
-319 YSFRGWWTL
+319 
-328 PKGGET
+328 
-334 ITEKDDVSGKYVVPT
+334 
-349 TARVTQEMVNNGP
+349 
-362 VTFYAQWSKR
+362 
-372 LNVTLDGNGYGGN
+372 
-385 LGGVNT
+385 
-391 WWTATMDT
+391 
-399 QLKSVTDNLLRFGG
+399 
-413 NSFPAGKDFGGWYI
+413 
-427 KNSNGTL
+427 
-434 GDKVY
+434 
-439 PLDEP
+439 
-444 YDYTEKIPGDSVT
+444 
-457 FIINWVDKA
+457 
-466 VQDVIVTFDA
+466 VTFDA

-500 RKAGFRF
+500 TKAGFRF

-537 WEAVQS
+537 WEAEQS

-554 QASIP
+554 QEAIL

-568 TVLPTLD
+568 AVLPALNS
-575 EAKFPSLQKYYDW
+575 AKFPSGKRYYDW
-588 YILLA
+588 YIVLA
-593 DGTLGDRVTA
+593 DGSLGDRVTA
-603 SYDLSAYRN
+603 SYDLSAYRD
-612 SGVTLKAQWYRLSYI
+612 SGVTLKAQWYSLSYV
-627 IRYHARTVDSG
+627 IRYNANGAD

-647 APFNQKIRL
+647 APFDETIHL
-656 SRCTLMREGY
+656 SACTLSREGY
-666 TFAGWSTSSNI
+666 TFAGWSTSAS
-677 YGKAAYADGA
+677 GKAVYADGA

-706 DGEHFDLYA
+706 DGEFFDLYA
-715 CWTKNMSEE
+715 CWSKNMSDE

-748 TDKNLLDMAR
+748 TDKNLLDMAQ
-758 ARLTAGGIEGV
+758 ARLTAGSIEGV
-769 TVAMKAAVSTKDMFT
+769 TVAMKAPVSTKDMFT
-784 EACAGIDADG
+784 DAHAGIDADG

-821 GAYTDEAEDV
+821 GAYNDEAEDV
-831 TVVLGLDEDKAL
+831 TVALGLDEGKAL
-843 DALRTQGRRI
+843 EALRTQGNRI

-865 TSVPQYMV
+865 TSVPHYMV
-873 KEGVDESK
+873 KEGVDESS

-889 LHTWAT
+889 LHLWAE
-895 VTWQSSDA
+895 VTWQSSNA
-903 SVIGISDRPSK
+903 SVIGISNNNSK
-914 LYGPYAVNVSRPKT
+914 YFAPYTVKVSRPKT

-936 TLTYSGR
+936 ALTYSGR
-943 DDLYVSFTY
+943 DDLTVYFTY
-952 PVKVKGSQKAIDYQE
+952 TVTVKGTQKAIDYQE

-981 GALYVPATGAKIDV
+981 GALYVPATGEKIDV

-1005 TTTDMRK
+1005 TTSDMRK

-1031 TSSNESVVESLE
+1031 TSSDESVVESLE

-1054 LPGQKDAKVTLTVKI
+1054 LPGQEDAKVTLTVKI

-1092 ITVPAI
+1092 ITVPAM
-1098 TQTEIDTAA
+1098 TQTEIDAAA
-1107 AFMKKVCAEDV
+1107 AFMKKVCTEDV

-1129 RNKVTGDLWP
+1129 RDNVTGDLWS

-1154 TAAESQW
+1154 ASAESQW

-1191 EKLSVTKPE
+1191 EKLSVTKPQ
-1200 YNTYVKIDSVLTY
+1200 YNTHVKIDSVLTY
-1213 VEYGKYYEKFGS
+1213 VEYGKYYEKFSS

-1255 SVQDITVTVNVT
+1255 SVEDITITVNVT
-1267 GSPFAPAFADLTAA
+1267 GSTFAPAFADLTAA
-1281 TYTCKSNAYR
+1281 TYTCKSNAYQ
-1291 TAWNALESALTSNSY
+1291 TAWDALESVLTSNSY
-1306 TCTGSGSYVTGV
+1306 TYTGSGNYVTGV

-1352 TTYAALDQYLLQ
+1352 TTYATLDKYLLQ

-1399 DGSAFYTCPTC
+1399 DGSAFYSCSTC

-1415 ETLSATGHQYGEP
+1415 ENLPATGHQYGEP
-1428 AWTWSG
+1428 AWTWIG

-1445 HDASHTETV
+1445 NDASHEETV
-1454 TAVITSAVTKEP
+1454 AAAVTSAVTKEP
-1466 TCAEDGLRT
+1466 TCTEDGLRT

-1483 EKGYT
+1483 EKNYT

-1493 AIKATG
+1493 GIKATG
-1499 EHVWDDGVVTTEPTC
+1499 EHVWDNGVVTTEPTC
-1514 TGKGVKTYTCV
+1514 TAKGVKTYTCT

-1534 LEALGHDYETKRTE
+1534 LNALGHNYETKRTE
-1548 PTCEADGKEEE
+1548 PTCEKDGKEEE
-1559 VCSRCKDVKSSKVLP
+1559 VCSRCGDVRFSRVLP

-1582 NPRTGRYVCENCGK
+1582 DPRTRRTVCENCGK
-1596 ILIRD
+1596 ILDEGGNTRPI
-1601 GDVKPAIPAKPG
+1601 IPANPG
-1613 KSDQAGKSF
+1613 KTDKNF
-1622 PFVDVSKN
+1622 PFTDVSKN
-1630 DRYYDAVDYL
+1630 DGCYDAVDYL

-1650 STKFSPNAELT
+1650 STKFSPNGELT

-1687 AAGRYYTEAVEW
+1687 AAGCYYTEAVEW

-1727 FLSRFAEYNGVELT
+1727 FLSRFAQYNDAKII
-1741 EADGQLSADAAVS
+1741 EADGQLSTDAVVS
-1754 AWARK
+1754 GWARK
-1759 NVEWAA
+1759 NVEWAV
-1765 AEGILTSEQARNAV
+1765 AEGILTSVQARNAV

-1794 LTKDAK
+1794 LTKIAK

>member
-37 FTQNFTDDKPNNLGD
+37 FTQNYTTETPRPNNLGD

-77 SVNVFNQNGNLKYDG
+77 SVAVFNKDG
-92 THAVLTFTF
+92 SKLYGDTHAILTFTF
-101 KKNCTF
+101 KKNCNF
-107 WFKFLF
+107 WFKHLF
-113 SIRSAAPNSYAEL
+113 SIGNRSPYSYAEL
-126 LLNGQSLAKGT
+126 RLNGTAIAKGT
-137 SDNALTSPFSVDVK
+137 SSDKLASPYNVDVK
-151 TGDVFKIDFYSEDD
+151 AGDIFEIDFYSEED
-165 FGTPCQMTVKN
+165 FMTPCAMTLKN
-176 IRCTDLAAQD
+176 IRCTDPVSSD
-186 VTVSFDGNQ
+186 VT
-195 ANTKGTVS
+195 
-203 GTMAAQTVPA
+203 
-213 GTATALNKNAFT
+213 
-225 NVYSRKFSGKE
+225 
-236 YGGDVKFLGWNTA
+236 
-249 VDGSGDS
+249 
-256 YADGADITVSA
+256 
-267 DTTLYAQWAGHKLTA
+267 
-282 HFDANYPDAPEIN
+282 
-295 DTTSEVS
+295 
-302 AKYSIPTAP
+302 
-311 TRTQDGVS
+311 
-319 YSFRGWWTL
+319 
-328 PKGGET
+328 
-334 ITEKDDVSGKYVVPT
+334 
-349 TARVTQEMVNNGP
+349 
-362 VTFYAQWSKR
+362 
-372 LNVTLDGNGYGGN
+372 
-385 LGGVNT
+385 
-391 WWTATMDT
+391 
-399 QLKSVTDNLLRFGG
+399 
-413 NSFPAGKDFGGWYI
+413 
-427 KNSNGTL
+427 
-434 GDKVY
+434 
-439 PLDEP
+439 
-444 YDYTEKIPGDSVT
+444 
-457 FIINWVDKA
+457 
-466 VQDVIVTFDA
+466 VTFDA

-500 RKAGFRF
+500 TKAGFRF

-537 WEAVQS
+537 WEAEQS

-554 QASIP
+554 QEAIL

-568 TVLPTLD
+568 AVLPALNS
-575 EAKFPSLQKYYDW
+575 AKFPSGKRYYDW
-588 YILLA
+588 YIVLA
-593 DGTLGDRVTA
+593 DGSLGDRVTA
-603 SYDLSAYRN
+603 SYDLSAYRD
-612 SGVTLKAQWYRLSYI
+612 SGVTLKAQWYSLSYV
-627 IRYHARTVDSG
+627 IRYNANGAD

-647 APFNQKIRL
+647 APFDETIHL
-656 SRCTLMREGY
+656 SACTLSREGY
-666 TFAGWSTSSNI
+666 TFAGWSTSAS
-677 YGKAAYADGA
+677 GKAVYADGA

-706 DGEHFDLYA
+706 DGEFFDLYA
-715 CWTKNMSEE
+715 CWSKNMSDE

-748 TDKNLLDMAR
+748 TDKNLLDMAQ
-758 ARLTAGGIEGV
+758 ARLTAGSIEGV
-769 TVAMKAAVSTKDMFT
+769 TVAMKAPVSTKDMFT
-784 EACAGIDADG
+784 DAHAGIDADG

-821 GAYTDEAEDV
+821 GAYNDEAEDV
-831 TVVLGLDEDKAL
+831 TVALGLDEGKAL
-843 DALRTQGRRI
+843 EALRTQGNRI

-865 TSVPQYMV
+865 TSVPHYMV
-873 KEGVDESK
+873 KEGVDESS

-889 LHTWAT
+889 LHLWAE
-895 VTWQSSDA
+895 VTWQSSNA
-903 SVIGISDRPSK
+903 SVIGISNNNSK
-914 LYGPYAVNVSRPKT
+914 YFAPYTVKVSRPKT

-936 TLTYSGR
+936 ALTYSGR
-943 DDLYVSFTY
+943 DDLTVYFTY
-952 PVKVKGSQKAIDYQE
+952 TVTVKGTQKAIDYQE

-981 GALYVPATGAKIDV
+981 GALYVPATGEKIDV

-1005 TTTDMRK
+1005 TTSDMRK

-1031 TSSNESVVESLE
+1031 TSSDESVVESLE

-1054 LPGQKDAKVTLTVKI
+1054 LPGQEDAKVTLTVKI

-1092 ITVPAI
+1092 ITVPAM
-1098 TQTEIDTAA
+1098 TQTEIDAAA
-1107 AFMKKVCAEDV
+1107 AFMKKVCTEDV

-1129 RNKVTGDLWP
+1129 RDNVTGDLWS

-1154 TAAESQW
+1154 ASAESQW

-1191 EKLSVTKPE
+1191 EKLSVTKPQ
-1200 YNTYVKIDSVLTY
+1200 YNTHVKIDSVLTY
-1213 VEYGKYYEKFGS
+1213 VEYGKYYEKFSS

-1255 SVQDITVTVNVT
+1255 SVEDITITVNVT
-1267 GSPFAPAFADLTAA
+1267 GSTFAPAFADLTAA
-1281 TYTCKSNAYR
+1281 TYTCKSNAYQ
-1291 TAWNALESALTSNSY
+1291 TAWDALESVLTSNSY
-1306 TCTGSGSYVTGV
+1306 TYTGSGNYVTGV

-1352 TTYAALDQYLLQ
+1352 TTYATLDKYLLQ

-1369 DFYYV
+1369 NFYYV

-1384 WTENTAKRQEPTCTA
+1384 WTENTANRQEPTCTA
-1399 DGSAFYTCPTC
+1399 DGSAFYSCSTC

-1415 ETLSATGHQYGEP
+1415 EKLPATGHQYGEP
-1428 AWTWSG
+1428 AWTWIG

-1445 HDASHTETV
+1445 NDASHEETV
-1454 TAVITSAVTKEP
+1454 AAAVTSAVTKEP
-1466 TCAEDGLRT
+1466 TCTEDGLRT

-1483 EKGYT
+1483 EKNYT

-1493 AIKATG
+1493 GIKATG
-1499 EHVWDDGVVTTEPTC
+1499 EHVWDNGVVTTEPTC
-1514 TGKGVKTYTCV
+1514 TAKGVKTYTCT

-1534 LEALGHDYETKRTE
+1534 LNALGHNYETKRTE
-1548 PTCEADGKEEE
+1548 PTCEKDGKEEE
-1559 VCSRCKDVKSSKVLP
+1559 VCSRCGDVRFSRVLP

-1582 NPRTGRYVCENCGK
+1582 DPRTRRTVCENCGK
-1596 ILIRD
+1596 ILDEGGNTRPI
-1601 GDVKPAIPAKPG
+1601 IPANPG
-1613 KSDQAGKSF
+1613 KTDKNF
-1622 PFVDVSKN
+1622 PFTDVSKN
-1630 DRYYDAVDYL
+1630 DGCYDAVDYL

-1650 STKFSPNAELT
+1650 STKFSPNGELT

-1687 AAGRYYTEAVEW
+1687 AAGCYYTEAVEW

-1727 FLSRFAEYNGVELT
+1727 FLSRFAQYNDAKII
-1741 EADGQLSADAAVS
+1741 EADGQLSTDAVVS
-1754 AWARK
+1754 GWARK
-1759 NVEWAA
+1759 NVEWAV
-1765 AEGILTSEQARNAV
+1765 AEGILTSVQARNAV

-1794 LTKDAK
+1794 LTKIAK

>member
-37 FTQNFTDDKPNNLGD
+37 FTQNYTTETPRPNNLGD

-77 SVNVFNQNGNLKYDG
+77 SVAVFNKDG
-92 THAVLTFTF
+92 SKLYGDTHAILTFTF
-101 KKNCTF
+101 KKNCNF
-107 WFKFLF
+107 WFKHLF
-113 SIRSAAPNSYAEL
+113 SIGNRSPYSYAEL
-126 LLNGQSLAKGT
+126 RLNGTAIAKGT
-137 SDNALTSPFSVDVK
+137 SSDKLASPYNVDVK
-151 TGDVFKIDFYSEDD
+151 AGDIFEIDFYSEED
-165 FGTPCQMTVKN
+165 FMTPCAMTLKN
-176 IRCTDLAAQD
+176 IRCTDPVSSD
-186 VTVSFDGNQ
+186 VT
-195 ANTKGTVS
+195 
-203 GTMAAQTVPA
+203 
-213 GTATALNKNAFT
+213 
-225 NVYSRKFSGKE
+225 
-236 YGGDVKFLGWNTA
+236 
-249 VDGSGDS
+249 
-256 YADGADITVSA
+256 
-267 DTTLYAQWAGHKLTA
+267 
-282 HFDANYPDAPEIN
+282 
-295 DTTSEVS
+295 
-302 AKYSIPTAP
+302 
-311 TRTQDGVS
+311 
-319 YSFRGWWTL
+319 
-328 PKGGET
+328 
-334 ITEKDDVSGKYVVPT
+334 
-349 TARVTQEMVNNGP
+349 
-362 VTFYAQWSKR
+362 
-372 LNVTLDGNGYGGN
+372 
-385 LGGVNT
+385 
-391 WWTATMDT
+391 
-399 QLKSVTDNLLRFGG
+399 
-413 NSFPAGKDFGGWYI
+413 
-427 KNSNGTL
+427 
-434 GDKVY
+434 
-439 PLDEP
+439 
-444 YDYTEKIPGDSVT
+444 
-457 FIINWVDKA
+457 
-466 VQDVIVTFDA
+466 VTFDA

-500 RKAGFRF
+500 TKAGFRF

-537 WEAVQS
+537 WEAEQS

-554 QASIP
+554 QEAIL

-568 TVLPTLD
+568 AVLPALNS
-575 EAKFPSLQKYYDW
+575 AKFPSGKRYYDW
-588 YILLA
+588 YIVLA
-593 DGTLGDRVTA
+593 DGSLGDRVTA
-603 SYDLSAYRN
+603 SYDLSAYRD
-612 SGVTLKAQWYRLSYI
+612 SGVTLKAQWYSLSYV
-627 IRYHARTVDSG
+627 IRYNANGAD

-647 APFNQKIRL
+647 APFDETIHL
-656 SRCTLMREGY
+656 SACTLSREGY
-666 TFAGWSTSSNI
+666 TFAGWSTSAS
-677 YGKAAYADGA
+677 GKAVYADGA

-706 DGEHFDLYA
+706 DGEFFDLYA
-715 CWTKNMSEE
+715 CWSKNMSDE

-748 TDKNLLDMAR
+748 TDKNLLDMAQ
-758 ARLTAGGIEGV
+758 ARLTAGSIEGV

-784 EACAGIDADG
+784 DAHAGIDADG

-821 GAYTDEAEDV
+821 GAYNDEAEDV
-831 TVVLGLDEDKAL
+831 TVALGLDEGKAL
-843 DALRTQGRRI
+843 EALRTQGNRI

-865 TSVPQYMV
+865 TSVPHYMV
-873 KEGVDESK
+873 KEGVDESS

-889 LHTWAT
+889 LHLWAE
-895 VTWQSSDA
+895 VTWQSSNA
-903 SVIGISDRPSK
+903 SVIGISNNNSK
-914 LYGPYAVNVSRPKT
+914 YFAPYTVKVSRPKT

-936 TLTYSGR
+936 KLTYGDR
-943 DDLYVSFTY
+943 DDLTVYFTY
-952 PVKVKGSQKAIDYQE
+952 TVTVKGTQKAIDYQE

-981 GALYVPATGAKIDV
+981 GALYVPATGEKIDV

-1005 TTTDMRK
+1005 TTSDMRS

-1054 LPGQKDAKVTLTVKI
+1054 LPGQEDAKVTLTVKI

-1080 ANMQVLARKDIQ
+1080 DNMQVLASKEIQ
-1092 ITVPAI
+1092 ITVPAMS
-1098 TQTEIDTAA
+1098 QTEIDAAA
-1107 AFMKKVCAEDV
+1107 AFMKKVCTEDV

-1129 RNKVTGDLWP
+1129 RDNVTGDLWS

-1154 TAAESQW
+1154 TSAESQW

-1191 EKLSVTKPE
+1191 EKLSVTKPQ
-1200 YNTYVKIDSVLTY
+1200 YNTHVKIDSVLTY
-1213 VEYGKYYEKFGS
+1213 VEYGKYYEKFSS

-1255 SVQDITVTVNVT
+1255 SVEDITITVNVT
-1267 GSPFAPAFADLTAA
+1267 GSTFAPAFADLTAA
-1281 TYTCKSNAYR
+1281 TYTCKSNAYQ
-1291 TAWNALESALTSNSY
+1291 TAWDALESVLTSNSY
-1306 TCTGSGSYVTGV
+1306 TYTGSGNYVTGV

-1352 TTYAALDQYLLQ
+1352 TTYATLDKYLLQ

-1369 DFYYV
+1369 NFYYV

-1399 DGSAFYTCPTC
+1399 DGSAFYSCSTC

-1415 ETLSATGHQYGEP
+1415 EKLPATGHQYGEP
-1428 AWTWSG
+1428 AWTWIG

-1445 HDASHTETV
+1445 NDASHEETV
-1454 TAVITSAVTKEP
+1454 AAAVTSAVTKEP
-1466 TCAEDGLRT
+1466 TCTEDGLRT

-1483 EKGYT
+1483 EKNYT

-1493 AIKATG
+1493 GIKATG
-1499 EHVWDDGVVTTEPTC
+1499 EHVWDNGVVTTEPTC
-1514 TGKGVKTYTCV
+1514 TAKGVKTYTCT

-1534 LEALGHDYETKRTE
+1534 LNALGHNYETKRTE
-1548 PTCEADGKEEE
+1548 PTCEKDGKEEE
-1559 VCSRCKDVKSSKVLP
+1559 VCSRCGDVRFSRVLP

-1582 NPRTGRYVCENCGK
+1582 DPRTRRTVCENCGK
-1596 ILIRD
+1596 ILDEGGNTRPI
-1601 GDVKPAIPAKPG
+1601 IPANPG
-1613 KSDQAGKSF
+1613 KTDKNF
-1622 PFVDVSKN
+1622 PFTDVSKN
-1630 DRYYDAVDYL
+1630 DGCYDAVDYL

-1650 STKFSPNAELT
+1650 STKFSPNGELT

-1687 AAGRYYTEAVEW
+1687 AAGCYYTEAVEW

-1727 FLSRFAEYNGVELT
+1727 FLSRFAQYNDAKII
-1741 EADGQLSADAAVS
+1741 EADGQLSTDAVVS
-1754 AWARK
+1754 GWARK
-1759 NVEWAA
+1759 NVEWAV
-1765 AEGILTSEQARNAV
+1765 AEGILTSVQARNAV

-1794 LTKDAK
+1794 LTKIAK

>member
-1 MKKRILPILLVL
+1 MKKRILPIVLVL

-37 FTQNFTDDKPNNLGD
+37 FTQNYTTETPRPNNLGD
-52 YFTVTSTPL
+52 YFTVTTTPL
-61 STADKTTT
+61 STANKTAA

-77 SVNVFNQNGNLKYDG
+77 SVAVFNKNGSKLYED
-92 THAVLTFTF
+92 THAILTFTF
-101 KKNCTF
+101 KKNCNF
-107 WFKFLF
+107 WFKHLF
-113 SIRSAAPNSYAEL
+113 SISNRSPYSYAEL
-126 LLNGQSLAKGT
+126 RLNGNAIAKGT
-137 SDNALTSPFSVDVK
+137 SSNKLASPYNVDVK
-151 TGDVFKIDFYSEDD
+151 AGDIFEIDFYSEED
-165 FGTPCQMTVKN
+165 FMTPCAMTLKN
-176 IRCTDLAAQD
+176 IRCTDPVSSD
-186 VTVSFDGNQ
+186 VT
-195 ANTKGTVS
+195 
-203 GTMAAQTVPA
+203 
-213 GTATALNKNAFT
+213 
-225 NVYSRKFSGKE
+225 
-236 YGGDVKFLGWNTA
+236 
-249 VDGSGDS
+249 
-256 YADGADITVSA
+256 
-267 DTTLYAQWAGHKLTA
+267 
-282 HFDANYPDAPEIN
+282 
-295 DTTSEVS
+295 
-302 AKYSIPTAP
+302 
-311 TRTQDGVS
+311 
-319 YSFRGWWTL
+319 
-328 PKGGET
+328 
-334 ITEKDDVSGKYVVPT
+334 
-349 TARVTQEMVNNGP
+349 
-362 VTFYAQWSKR
+362 
-372 LNVTLDGNGYGGN
+372 
-385 LGGVNT
+385 
-391 WWTATMDT
+391 
-399 QLKSVTDNLLRFGG
+399 
-413 NSFPAGKDFGGWYI
+413 
-427 KNSNGTL
+427 
-434 GDKVY
+434 
-439 PLDEP
+439 
-444 YDYTEKIPGDSVT
+444 
-457 FIINWVDKA
+457 
-466 VQDVIVTFDA
+466 VTFDA

-500 RKAGFRF
+500 TKAGFRF
-507 AGWALLPAGE
+507 AGWALLPADE

-537 WEAVQS
+537 WEAEQS

-554 QASIP
+554 QEAIL

-568 TVLPTLD
+568 AVLPALNS
-575 EAKFPSLQKYYDW
+575 AKFPSGKRYYDW
-588 YILLA
+588 YIVLA
-593 DGTLGDRVTA
+593 DGSLGDRVTA
-603 SYDLSAYRN
+603 SYDLSAYRD
-612 SGVTLKAQWYRLSYI
+612 SGVTLKAQWYSLSYV
-627 IRYHARTVDSG
+627 IRYNANGAD

-647 APFNQKIRL
+647 APFDETIHL
-656 SRCTLMREGY
+656 SACTLSREGY
-666 TFAGWSTSSNI
+666 TFAGWSTSAS
-677 YGKAAYADGA
+677 GKAVYADGA

-715 CWTKNMSEE
+715 CWTKDMSDAEA
-724 EKAAREKLDAA
+724 AAREKLEAA
-735 KTLLEKNYQPKYG
+735 KTLLSKNYQPNFK
-748 TDKNLLDMAR
+748 TDKNLLTMAQ
-758 ARLTAGGIEGV
+758 ARLTAGNIEGV
-769 TVAMKAAVSTKDMFT
+769 TVAMKSAVTKKDLFT
-784 EACAGIDADG
+784 DARASIDLDG

-807 STTLYCRPTLTLAC
+807 STNLYCDAALILTC
-821 GAYTDEAEDV
+821 DGYTDEVESA
-831 TVVLGLDEDKAL
+831 TVIIGLDEDRAL
-843 DALRTQGRRI
+843 EALRVQGRRI
-853 SIPQELNDDTTL
+853 VIPQELNDSTTL
-865 TSVPQYMV
+865 ASVPHYMV
-873 KEGVDESK
+873 KEGVDEND
-881 VDYNSSDD
+881 VDYNSSND
-889 LHTWAT
+889 LHLWAE
-895 VTWQSSDA
+895 VTWQSSNT
-903 SVIGISDRPSK
+903 SVIGIGSNTTK
-914 LYGPYAVNVSRPKT
+914 LYAPYTVKVSRPKT

-936 TLTYSGR
+936 ALTYSGR
-943 DDLYVSFTY
+943 DDLKVYFTY
-952 PVKVKGSQKAIDYQE
+952 TVTVKGTQKAIEYQE
-967 GLELWLAGGTQDPY
+967 GLELWLSGGTQDPY

-1005 TTTDMRK
+1005 TTSDMRS

-1054 LPGQKDAKVTLTVKI
+1054 LPGQEDAKVTLTVKI

-1080 ANMQVLARKDIQ
+1080 DNMQVLASKEIQ
-1092 ITVPAI
+1092 ITVPAMS
-1098 TQTEIDTAA
+1098 QTEIDAAA
-1107 AFMKKVCAEDV
+1107 AFMKKVCTEDV

-1129 RNKVTGDLWP
+1129 RDNVTGDLWS

-1154 TAAESQW
+1154 ASAESQW

-1191 EKLSVTKPE
+1191 EKLSVTKPQ
-1200 YNTYVKIDSVLTY
+1200 YNTHVKIDSVLTY
-1213 VEYGKYYEKFGS
+1213 VEYGKYYEKFSS

-1255 SVQDITVTVNVT
+1255 SVEDITITVNVT
-1267 GSPFAPAFADLTAA
+1267 GSTFAPAFADLTAA
-1281 TYTCKSNAYR
+1281 TYTCKSNAYQ
-1291 TAWNALESALTSNSY
+1291 TAWDALESVLTSNSY
-1306 TCTGSGSYVTGV
+1306 TYTGSGNYVTGV

-1352 TTYAALDQYLLQ
+1352 TTYATLDKYLLQ

-1399 DGSAFYTCPTC
+1399 DGSAFYSCSTC

-1415 ETLSATGHQYGEP
+1415 ENLPATGHQYGEP
-1428 AWTWSG
+1428 AWTWIG

-1445 HDASHTETV
+1445 NDASHEETV
-1454 TAVITSAVTKEP
+1454 AAAVTSAVTKEP
-1466 TCAEDGLRT
+1466 TCTEDGLRT

-1483 EKGYT
+1483 EKNYI

-1493 AIKATG
+1493 GIKATG
-1499 EHVWDDGVVTTEPTC
+1499 EHVWDNGVVTTEPTC
-1514 TGKGVKTYTCV
+1514 TAKGVKTYTCT

-1534 LEALGHDYETKRTE
+1534 LNALGHNYETKRTE
-1548 PTCEADGKEEE
+1548 PTCEKDGKEEE
-1559 VCSRCKDVKSSKVLP
+1559 VCSRCGDVRFSRVLP

-1582 NPRTGRYVCENCGK
+1582 DPRTGRTVCENCGK
-1596 ILIRD
+1596 ILDEGGNTRPI
-1601 GDVKPAIPAKPG
+1601 IPANPG
-1613 KSDQAGKSF
+1613 KTDKNF
-1622 PFVDVSKN
+1622 PFTDVSKN
-1630 DRYYDAVDYL
+1630 DGCYDAVDYL

-1650 STKFSPNAELT
+1650 STKFSPNGELT

-1687 AAGRYYTEAVEW
+1687 AAGCYYTEAVEW

-1727 FLSRFAEYNGVELT
+1727 FLSRFAQYNDAKII
-1741 EADGQLSADAAVS
+1741 EADGQLSTDAVVS
-1754 AWARK
+1754 GWARK
-1759 NVEWAA
+1759 NVEWAV
-1765 AEGILTSEQARNAV
+1765 AEGILTSVQARNAV

-1794 LTKDAK
+1794 LTKIAK

>member
-1 MKKRILPILLVL
+1 MKKRILPIVLVL

-37 FTQNFTDDKPNNLGD
+37 FTQNYTTETPRPNNLGD
-52 YFTVTSTPL
+52 YFTVTTTPL
-61 STADKTTT
+61 STANKTAA

-77 SVNVFNQNGNLKYDG
+77 SVAVFNKNGSKLYED
-92 THAVLTFTF
+92 THAILTFTF
-101 KKNCTF
+101 KKNCNF
-107 WFKFLF
+107 WFKHLF
-113 SIRSAAPNSYAEL
+113 SISNRSPYSYAEL
-126 LLNGQSLAKGT
+126 RLNGNAIAKGT
-137 SDNALTSPFSVDVK
+137 SSNKLASPYNVDVK
-151 TGDVFKIDFYSEDD
+151 AGDIFEIDFYSEED
-165 FGTPCQMTVKN
+165 FMTPCAMTLKN
-176 IRCTDLAAQD
+176 IRCTDPVSSD
-186 VTVSFDGNQ
+186 VT
-195 ANTKGTVS
+195 
-203 GTMAAQTVPA
+203 
-213 GTATALNKNAFT
+213 
-225 NVYSRKFSGKE
+225 
-236 YGGDVKFLGWNTA
+236 
-249 VDGSGDS
+249 
-256 YADGADITVSA
+256 
-267 DTTLYAQWAGHKLTA
+267 
-282 HFDANYPDAPEIN
+282 
-295 DTTSEVS
+295 
-302 AKYSIPTAP
+302 
-311 TRTQDGVS
+311 
-319 YSFRGWWTL
+319 
-328 PKGGET
+328 
-334 ITEKDDVSGKYVVPT
+334 
-349 TARVTQEMVNNGP
+349 
-362 VTFYAQWSKR
+362 
-372 LNVTLDGNGYGGN
+372 
-385 LGGVNT
+385 
-391 WWTATMDT
+391 
-399 QLKSVTDNLLRFGG
+399 
-413 NSFPAGKDFGGWYI
+413 
-427 KNSNGTL
+427 
-434 GDKVY
+434 
-439 PLDEP
+439 
-444 YDYTEKIPGDSVT
+444 
-457 FIINWVDKA
+457 
-466 VQDVIVTFDA
+466 VTFDA

-500 RKAGFRF
+500 TKAGFRF

-537 WEAVQS
+537 WEAEQS

-554 QASIP
+554 QEAIL

-568 TVLPTLD
+568 AVLPALNS
-575 EAKFPSLQKYYDW
+575 AKFPSGKRYYDW
-588 YILLA
+588 YIVLA
-593 DGTLGDRVTA
+593 DGSLGDRVTA
-603 SYDLSAYRN
+603 SYDLSAYRD
-612 SGVTLKAQWYRLSYI
+612 SGVTLKAQWYSLSYV
-627 IRYHARTVDSG
+627 IRYNANGAD

-647 APFNQKIRL
+647 APFDETIHL
-656 SRCTLMREGY
+656 SACTLSREGY
-666 TFAGWSTSSNI
+666 TFAGWSTSAS
-677 YGKAAYADGA
+677 GKAVYADGA

-715 CWTKNMSEE
+715 CWTKDMSDAEA
-724 EKAAREKLDAA
+724 AAREKLEAA
-735 KTLLEKNYQPKYG
+735 KTLLSKNYQPNFK
-748 TDKNLLDMAR
+748 TDKNLLTMAQ
-758 ARLTAGGIEGV
+758 ARLTAGNIEGV
-769 TVAMKAAVSTKDMFT
+769 TVAMKSAVTKKDLFT
-784 EACAGIDADG
+784 DARASIDLDG

-821 GAYTDEAEDV
+821 GAYNDEAEDV
-831 TVVLGLDEDKAL
+831 TVALGLDEGKAL
-843 DALRTQGRRI
+843 EALRTQGNRI

-865 TSVPQYMV
+865 TSVPHYMV
-873 KEGVDESK
+873 KEGVDESS

-889 LHTWAT
+889 LHLWAE
-895 VTWQSSDA
+895 VTWQSSNA
-903 SVIGISDRPSK
+903 SVIGISNNNSK
-914 LYGPYAVNVSRPKT
+914 YFAPYTVKVSRPKT

-936 TLTYSGR
+936 KLTYGDR
-943 DDLYVSFTY
+943 DDLTVYFTY
-952 PVKVKGSQKAIDYQE
+952 TVTVKGTQKAIDYQE

-981 GALYVPATGAKIDV
+981 GALYVPATGEKIDV

-1005 TTTDMRK
+1005 TTSDMRK

-1031 TSSNESVVESLE
+1031 TSSDESVVESLE

-1054 LPGQKDAKVTLTVKI
+1054 LPGQEDAKVTLTVKI

-1080 ANMQVLARKDIQ
+1080 DNMQVLASKEIQ
-1092 ITVPAI
+1092 ITVPAMS
-1098 TQTEIDTAA
+1098 QTEIDAAA
-1107 AFMKKVCAEDV
+1107 AFMKKVCTEDV

-1129 RNKVTGDLWP
+1129 RDNVTGDLWS

-1154 TAAESQW
+1154 ASAESQW

-1191 EKLSVTKPE
+1191 EKLSVTKPQ
-1200 YNTYVKIDSVLTY
+1200 YNTHVKIDSILTY
-1213 VEYGKYYEKFGS
+1213 VEYGKYYEKFSS

-1255 SVQDITVTVNVT
+1255 SVEDITITVNVT
-1267 GSPFAPAFADLTAA
+1267 GSTFAPAFADLTAA
-1281 TYTCKSNAYR
+1281 TYTCKSNAYQ
-1291 TAWNALESALTSNSY
+1291 TAWDALESVLTSNSY
-1306 TCTGSGSYVTGV
+1306 TYTGSGNYVTGV

-1352 TTYAALDQYLLQ
+1352 TTYATLDKYLLQ

-1399 DGSAFYTCPTC
+1399 DGSAFYSCSTC

-1415 ETLSATGHQYGEP
+1415 EKLPATGHQYGEP
-1428 AWTWSG
+1428 AWTWIG
-1434 YESASATFTCA
+1434 YESASATFICA
-1445 HDASHTETV
+1445 NDASHEETV
-1454 TAVITSAVTKEP
+1454 AAAVTSAVTKEP
-1466 TCAEDGLRT
+1466 TCTEDGLRT

-1483 EKGYT
+1483 EKNYT

-1493 AIKATG
+1493 GIKATG
-1499 EHVWDDGVVTTEPTC
+1499 EHVWDNGVVTTEPTC
-1514 TGKGVKTYTCV
+1514 TAKGVKTYTCT

-1534 LEALGHDYETKRTE
+1534 LNALGHNYETKRTE
-1548 PTCEADGKEEE
+1548 PTCEKDGKEEE
-1559 VCSRCKDVKSSKVLP
+1559 VCSRCGDVRFSRVLP

-1582 NPRTGRYVCENCGK
+1582 DPRTRRTVCENCGK
-1596 ILIRD
+1596 ILDEGGNTRPI
-1601 GDVKPAIPAKPG
+1601 IPANPG
-1613 KSDQAGKSF
+1613 KTDKNF
-1622 PFVDVSKN
+1622 PFTDVSKN
-1630 DRYYDAVDYL
+1630 DGCYDAVDYL

-1650 STKFSPNAELT
+1650 STKFSPNGELT

-1687 AAGRYYTEAVEW
+1687 AAGCYYTEAVEW

-1727 FLSRFAEYNGVELT
+1727 FLSRFAQYNDAKII
-1741 EADGQLSADAAVS
+1741 EADGQLSTDAVVS
-1754 AWARK
+1754 GWARK
-1759 NVEWAA
+1759 NVEWAV
-1765 AEGILTSEQARNAV
+1765 AEGILTSVQARNAV

-1794 LTKDAK
+1794 LTKIAK

>member
-1 MKKRILPILLVL
+1 MKKRILPIVLVL

-37 FTQNFTDDKPNNLGD
+37 FTQNYTTETPRPNNLGD

-77 SVNVFNQNGNLKYDG
+77 SVAVFNKDG
-92 THAVLTFTF
+92 SKLYGDTHAILTFTF
-101 KKNCTF
+101 KKNCNF
-107 WFKFLF
+107 WFKHLF
-113 SIRSAAPNSYAEL
+113 SIGNRSPYSYAEL
-126 LLNGQSLAKGT
+126 RLNGNAIAKGT
-137 SDNALTSPFSVDVK
+137 SSNKLASPYNVDVK
-151 TGDVFKIDFYSEDD
+151 AGDIFEIDFYSEED
-165 FGTPCQMTVKN
+165 FMTPCAMTLKN
-176 IRCTDLAAQD
+176 IRCTDPVSSD
-186 VTVSFDGNQ
+186 VT
-195 ANTKGTVS
+195 
-203 GTMAAQTVPA
+203 
-213 GTATALNKNAFT
+213 
-225 NVYSRKFSGKE
+225 
-236 YGGDVKFLGWNTA
+236 
-249 VDGSGDS
+249 
-256 YADGADITVSA
+256 
-267 DTTLYAQWAGHKLTA
+267 
-282 HFDANYPDAPEIN
+282 
-295 DTTSEVS
+295 
-302 AKYSIPTAP
+302 
-311 TRTQDGVS
+311 
-319 YSFRGWWTL
+319 
-328 PKGGET
+328 
-334 ITEKDDVSGKYVVPT
+334 
-349 TARVTQEMVNNGP
+349 
-362 VTFYAQWSKR
+362 
-372 LNVTLDGNGYGGN
+372 
-385 LGGVNT
+385 
-391 WWTATMDT
+391 
-399 QLKSVTDNLLRFGG
+399 
-413 NSFPAGKDFGGWYI
+413 
-427 KNSNGTL
+427 
-434 GDKVY
+434 
-439 PLDEP
+439 
-444 YDYTEKIPGDSVT
+444 
-457 FIINWVDKA
+457 
-466 VQDVIVTFDA
+466 VTFDA

-500 RKAGFRF
+500 TKAGFRF

-537 WEAVQS
+537 WEAEQS

-554 QASIP
+554 QEAIL

-568 TVLPTLD
+568 AVLPALNS
-575 EAKFPSLQKYYDW
+575 AKFPSGKRYYDW
-588 YILLA
+588 YIVLA
-593 DGTLGDRVTA
+593 DGSLGDRVTA
-603 SYDLSAYRN
+603 SYDLSAYRD
-612 SGVTLKAQWYRLSYI
+612 SGVTLKAQWYSLSYV
-627 IRYHARTVDSG
+627 IRYNANGAD

-647 APFNQKIRL
+647 APFDETIHL
-656 SRCTLMREGY
+656 SACTLSREGY
-666 TFAGWSTSSNI
+666 TFAGWSTSAS
-677 YGKAAYADGA
+677 GKAVYADGA

-706 DGEHFDLYA
+706 DGEFFDLYA
-715 CWTKNMSEE
+715 CWSKNMSDE

-748 TDKNLLDMAR
+748 TDKNLLDMAQ
-758 ARLTAGGIEGV
+758 ARLTAGSIEGV
-769 TVAMKAAVSTKDMFT
+769 TVAMKAPVSTKDMFT
-784 EACAGIDADG
+784 DAHAGIDADG

-821 GAYTDEAEDV
+821 GAYNDEAEDV
-831 TVVLGLDEDKAL
+831 TVALGLDEGKAL
-843 DALRTQGRRI
+843 EALRTQGNRI

-865 TSVPQYMV
+865 TSVPHYMV
-873 KEGVDESK
+873 KEGVDESS

-889 LHTWAT
+889 LHLWAE
-895 VTWQSSDA
+895 VTWQSSNA
-903 SVIGISDRPSK
+903 SVIGISNNNSK
-914 LYGPYAVNVSRPKT
+914 YFAPYTVKVSRPKT

-936 TLTYSGR
+936 ALTYSGR
-943 DDLYVSFTY
+943 DDLTVYFTY
-952 PVKVKGSQKAIDYQE
+952 TVTVKGTQKAIDYQE

-981 GALYVPATGAKIDV
+981 GALYVPATGEKIDV

-1005 TTTDMRK
+1005 TTSDMRK

-1031 TSSNESVVESLE
+1031 TSSDESVVESLE

-1054 LPGQKDAKVTLTVKI
+1054 LPGQEDAKVTLTVKI

-1092 ITVPAI
+1092 ITVPAM
-1098 TQTEIDTAA
+1098 TQTEIDAAA
-1107 AFMKKVCAEDV
+1107 AFMKKVCTEDV

-1129 RNKVTGDLWP
+1129 RDNVTGDLWS

-1154 TAAESQW
+1154 ASAESQW

-1191 EKLSVTKPE
+1191 EKLSVTKPQ
-1200 YNTYVKIDSVLTY
+1200 YNTHVKIDSVLTY
-1213 VEYGKYYEKFGS
+1213 VEYGKYYEKFSS

-1255 SVQDITVTVNVT
+1255 SVEDITITVNVT
-1267 GSPFAPAFADLTAA
+1267 GSTFAPAFADLTAA
-1281 TYTCKSNAYR
+1281 TYTCKSNAYQ
-1291 TAWNALESALTSNSY
+1291 TAWDALESVLTSNSY
-1306 TCTGSGSYVTGV
+1306 TYTGSGNYVTGV

-1352 TTYAALDQYLLQ
+1352 TTYATLDKYLLQ

-1369 DFYYV
+1369 NFYYV

-1399 DGSAFYTCPTC
+1399 DGSAFYSCSTC

-1415 ETLSATGHQYGEP
+1415 EKLPATGHQYGEP
-1428 AWTWSG
+1428 AWTWIG

-1445 HDASHTETV
+1445 NDASHEETV
-1454 TAVITSAVTKEP
+1454 AAAVTSAVTKEP
-1466 TCAEDGLRT
+1466 TCTEDGLRT

-1483 EKGYT
+1483 EKNYT

-1493 AIKATG
+1493 GIKATG
-1499 EHVWDDGVVTTEPTC
+1499 EHVWDNGVVTTEPTC
-1514 TGKGVKTYTCV
+1514 TAKGVKTYTCT

-1534 LEALGHDYETKRTE
+1534 LNALGHNYETKRTE
-1548 PTCEADGKEEE
+1548 PTCEKDGKEEE
-1559 VCSRCKDVKSSKVLP
+1559 VCSRCGDVRFSRVLP

-1582 NPRTGRYVCENCGK
+1582 DPRTRRTVCENCGK
-1596 ILIRD
+1596 ILDEGGNTRPI
-1601 GDVKPAIPAKPG
+1601 IPANPG
-1613 KSDQAGKSF
+1613 KTDKNF
-1622 PFVDVSKN
+1622 PFTDVSKN
-1630 DRYYDAVDYL
+1630 DGCYDAVDYL

-1650 STKFSPNAELT
+1650 STKFSPNGELT

-1687 AAGRYYTEAVEW
+1687 AAGCYYTEAVEW

-1727 FLSRFAEYNGVELT
+1727 FLSRFAQYNDAKII
-1741 EADGQLSADAAVS
+1741 EADGQLSTDAVVS
-1754 AWARK
+1754 GWARK
-1759 NVEWAA
+1759 NVEWAV
-1765 AEGILTSEQARNAV
+1765 AEGILTSVQARNAV

-1794 LTKDAK
+1794 LTKIAK

>member
-1 MKKRILPILLVL
+1 MKKRILPIVLVL

-37 FTQNFTDDKPNNLGD
+37 FTQNYTTETPRPNNLGD
-52 YFTVTSTPL
+52 YFTVTTTPL
-61 STADKTTT
+61 STANKTAA

-77 SVNVFNQNGNLKYDG
+77 SVAVFNNNGSKLYED
-92 THAVLTFTF
+92 THAILTFTF
-101 KKNCTF
+101 KKNCNF
-107 WFKFLF
+107 WFKHLF
-113 SIRSAAPNSYAEL
+113 SIGNRSPYSYAEL
-126 LLNGQSLAKGT
+126 RLNGTAIAKGT
-137 SDNALTSPFSVDVK
+137 SSNKLASPYNVDVK
-151 TGDVFKIDFYSEDD
+151 AGDIFEIDFYSEED
-165 FGTPCQMTVKN
+165 FMTPCAMTLKN
-176 IRCTDLAAQD
+176 IRCTDPVSSD
-186 VTVSFDGNQ
+186 VT
-195 ANTKGTVS
+195 
-203 GTMAAQTVPA
+203 
-213 GTATALNKNAFT
+213 
-225 NVYSRKFSGKE
+225 
-236 YGGDVKFLGWNTA
+236 
-249 VDGSGDS
+249 
-256 YADGADITVSA
+256 
-267 DTTLYAQWAGHKLTA
+267 
-282 HFDANYPDAPEIN
+282 
-295 DTTSEVS
+295 
-302 AKYSIPTAP
+302 
-311 TRTQDGVS
+311 
-319 YSFRGWWTL
+319 
-328 PKGGET
+328 
-334 ITEKDDVSGKYVVPT
+334 
-349 TARVTQEMVNNGP
+349 
-362 VTFYAQWSKR
+362 
-372 LNVTLDGNGYGGN
+372 
-385 LGGVNT
+385 
-391 WWTATMDT
+391 
-399 QLKSVTDNLLRFGG
+399 
-413 NSFPAGKDFGGWYI
+413 
-427 KNSNGTL
+427 
-434 GDKVY
+434 
-439 PLDEP
+439 
-444 YDYTEKIPGDSVT
+444 
-457 FIINWVDKA
+457 
-466 VQDVIVTFDA
+466 VTFDA
-476 NGGEGTMDAQTLTGG
+476 NGGEGTMAAQTLTEG
-491 KGTLTPNAF
+491 KGTLTANAF
-500 RKAGFRF
+500 TKEGFRF
-507 AGWALLPAGE
+507 AGWALSAAGE
-517 KVYNDGAAV
+517 KVYDDGAAV

-537 WEAVQS
+537 WEAEQAS
-543 NLPVHFDGNGY
+543 LSVHFDGNGY
-554 QASIP
+554 HQEAIP
-559 DADIDENGH
+559 DAAIDEDGH
-568 TVLPTLD
+568 VALPTLD
-575 EAKFPSLQKYYDW
+575 SAKFPAGQKYYDW
-588 YILLA
+588 YIVLA

-603 SYDLSAYRN
+603 SYDLSAYRE
-612 SGVTLKAQWYRLSYI
+612 SGVTLKAQWYSRSYI
-627 IRYHARTVDSG
+627 ICYHARTVDSG

-647 APFNQKIRL
+647 APFDRKIQL
-656 SRCTLMREGY
+656 SACTLMREGY
-666 TFAGWSTSSNI
+666 TFAGWSTSAS
-677 YGKAAYADGA
+677 GKAVYADGA

-706 DGEHFDLYA
+706 DGEFFDLYA
-715 CWTKNMSEE
+715 CWSKNMSDE

-748 TDKNLLDMAR
+748 TDKNLLDMAQ
-758 ARLTAGGIEGV
+758 ARLTAGSIEGV

-784 EACAGIDADG
+784 DAHAGIDADG

-821 GAYTDEAEDV
+821 GAYNDEAEDV
-831 TVVLGLDEDKAL
+831 TVALGLDEGKAL
-843 DALRTQGRRI
+843 EALRTQGNRI

-865 TSVPQYMV
+865 TSVPHYMV
-873 KEGVDESK
+873 KEGVDESS

-889 LHTWAT
+889 LHLWAE
-895 VTWQSSDA
+895 VTWQSSNP
-903 SVIGISDRPSK
+903 SVIGIGSNTTK
-914 LYGPYAVNVSRPKT
+914 LYAPYTVKVSRPKT

-936 TLTYSGR
+936 ALTYSGR
-943 DDLYVSFTY
+943 DDLKVYFTY
-952 PVKVKGSQKAIDYQE
+952 TVTVKGTQKAIEYQE
-967 GLELWLAGGTQDPY
+967 GLELWLSGGTQDPY

-1005 TTTDMRK
+1005 TTSDMRS

-1054 LPGQKDAKVTLTVKI
+1054 LPGQEDAKVTLTVKI

-1080 ANMQVLARKDIQ
+1080 ANMQVLASKEIQ
-1092 ITVPAI
+1092 ITVPAMS
-1098 TQTEIDTAA
+1098 QTEIDAAA
-1107 AFMKKVCAEDV
+1107 AFMKKVCTEDV

-1129 RNKVTGDLWP
+1129 RDSVTGDLWP

-1154 TAAESQW
+1154 TSAESQW
-1161 LGVKVDD
+1161 LGVKADD

-1191 EKLSVTKPE
+1191 EKLSVTKPQ
-1200 YNTYVKIDSVLTY
+1200 YNTHVKIDSVLTY
-1213 VEYGKYYEKFGS
+1213 VEYGKYYEKFSS

-1255 SVQDITVTVNVT
+1255 SVEDITITVNVT
-1267 GSPFAPAFADLTAA
+1267 GSTFAPAFADLTAA
-1281 TYTCKSNAYR
+1281 TYTCKSNAYQ
-1291 TAWNALESALTSNSY
+1291 TAWDALESVLTSNSY
-1306 TCTGSGSYVTGV
+1306 TYTGSGNYVTGV

-1352 TTYAALDQYLLQ
+1352 TTYATLDKYLLQ

-1399 DGSAFYTCPTC
+1399 DGSAFYSCSTC

-1415 ETLSATGHQYGEP
+1415 EKLPATGHQYGEP
-1428 AWTWSG
+1428 AWTWIG

-1445 HDASHTETV
+1445 NDASHEETV
-1454 TAVITSAVTKEP
+1454 AAAVTSAVTKEP
-1466 TCAEDGLRT
+1466 TCTEDGLRT

-1483 EKGYT
+1483 EKNYT

-1493 AIKATG
+1493 GIKATG
-1499 EHVWDDGVVTTEPTC
+1499 EHVWDNGVVTTEPTC
-1514 TGKGVKTYTCV
+1514 TAKGVKTYTCT

-1534 LEALGHDYETKRTE
+1534 LNALGHNYETKRTE
-1548 PTCEADGKEEE
+1548 PTCEKDGKEEE
-1559 VCSRCKDVKSSKVLP
+1559 VCSRCGDVRFSRVLP

-1582 NPRTGRYVCENCGK
+1582 DPRTRRTVCENCGK
-1596 ILIRD
+1596 ILDEGGNTRPI
-1601 GDVKPAIPAKPG
+1601 IPANPG
-1613 KSDQAGKSF
+1613 KTDKNF
-1622 PFVDVSKN
+1622 PFTDVSKN
-1630 DRYYDAVDYL
+1630 DGCYDAVDYL

-1650 STKFSPNAELT
+1650 STKFSPNGELT

-1687 AAGRYYTEAVEW
+1687 AAGCYYTEAVEW

-1727 FLSRFAEYNGVELT
+1727 FLSRFAQYNDAKII
-1741 EADGQLSADAAVS
+1741 EADGQLSTDAVVS
-1754 AWARK
+1754 GWARK
-1759 NVEWAA
+1759 NVEWAV
-1765 AEGILTSEQARNAV
+1765 AEGILTSVQARNAV

-1794 LTKDAK
+1794 LTKIAK

>member
-1 MKKRILPILLVL
+1 MKKRILPIVLVL

-37 FTQNFTDDKPNNLGD
+37 FTQNYTTETPRPNNLGD

-77 SVNVFNQNGNLKYDG
+77 SVAVFNKDG
-92 THAVLTFTF
+92 SKLYGDTHAILTFTF
-101 KKNCTF
+101 KKNCNF
-107 WFKFLF
+107 WFKHLF
-113 SIRSAAPNSYAEL
+113 SIGNRSPYSYAEL
-126 LLNGQSLAKGT
+126 RLNGTAIAKGT
-137 SDNALTSPFSVDVK
+137 SSDKLASPYNVDVK
-151 TGDVFKIDFYSEDD
+151 AGDIFEIDFYSEED
-165 FGTPCQMTVKN
+165 FMTPCAMTLKN
-176 IRCTDLAAQD
+176 IRCTDLVSSD
-186 VTVSFDGNQ
+186 VT
-195 ANTKGTVS
+195 
-203 GTMAAQTVPA
+203 
-213 GTATALNKNAFT
+213 
-225 NVYSRKFSGKE
+225 
-236 YGGDVKFLGWNTA
+236 
-249 VDGSGDS
+249 
-256 YADGADITVSA
+256 
-267 DTTLYAQWAGHKLTA
+267 
-282 HFDANYPDAPEIN
+282 
-295 DTTSEVS
+295 
-302 AKYSIPTAP
+302 
-311 TRTQDGVS
+311 
-319 YSFRGWWTL
+319 
-328 PKGGET
+328 
-334 ITEKDDVSGKYVVPT
+334 
-349 TARVTQEMVNNGP
+349 
-362 VTFYAQWSKR
+362 
-372 LNVTLDGNGYGGN
+372 
-385 LGGVNT
+385 
-391 WWTATMDT
+391 
-399 QLKSVTDNLLRFGG
+399 
-413 NSFPAGKDFGGWYI
+413 
-427 KNSNGTL
+427 
-434 GDKVY
+434 
-439 PLDEP
+439 
-444 YDYTEKIPGDSVT
+444 
-457 FIINWVDKA
+457 
-466 VQDVIVTFDA
+466 VTFDA

-500 RKAGFRF
+500 TKAGFRF
-507 AGWALLPAGE
+507 AGGALLPAGE

-537 WEAVQS
+537 WEAEQS

-554 QASIP
+554 QEAIL

-568 TVLPTLD
+568 AVLPALNS
-575 EAKFPSLQKYYDW
+575 AKFPSGKRYYDW
-588 YILLA
+588 YIVLA
-593 DGTLGDRVTA
+593 DGSLGDRVTA
-603 SYDLSAYRN
+603 SYDLSAYRD
-612 SGVTLKAQWYRLSYI
+612 SGVTLKAQWYSLSYV
-627 IRYHARTVDSG
+627 IRYNANGAD

-647 APFNQKIRL
+647 APFDETIHL
-656 SRCTLMREGY
+656 SACTLSREGY
-666 TFAGWSTSSNI
+666 TFAGWSTSAS
-677 YGKAAYADGA
+677 GKAVYADGA

-706 DGEHFDLYA
+706 DGEFFDLYA
-715 CWTKNMSEE
+715 CWSKNMSDE

-748 TDKNLLDMAR
+748 TDKNLLDMAQ
-758 ARLTAGGIEGV
+758 ARLTAGSIEGV

-784 EACAGIDADG
+784 DAHAGIDADG

-821 GAYTDEAEDV
+821 GAYNDEAEDV
-831 TVVLGLDEDKAL
+831 TVALGLDEGKAL
-843 DALRTQGRRI
+843 EALRTQGNRI

-865 TSVPQYMV
+865 TSVPHYMV
-873 KEGVDESK
+873 KEGVDESS

-889 LHTWAT
+889 LHLWAE
-895 VTWQSSDA
+895 VTWQSSNA
-903 SVIGISDRPSK
+903 SVIGIGSNTTK
-914 LYGPYAVNVSRPKT
+914 LYAPYTVKVSRPKT

-936 TLTYSGR
+936 ALTYSGR
-943 DDLYVSFTY
+943 DDLKVYFTY
-952 PVKVKGSQKAIDYQE
+952 TVTVKGTQKAIEYQE
-967 GLELWLAGGTQDPY
+967 GLELWLSGGTQDPY

-1005 TTTDMRK
+1005 TTSDMRK

-1054 LPGQKDAKVTLTVKI
+1054 LPGQEDAKVTLTVKI

-1080 ANMQVLARKDIQ
+1080 DNMWVLASKEIQ
-1092 ITVPAI
+1092 ITVPAMS
-1098 TQTEIDTAA
+1098 QTEIDAAA
-1107 AFMKKVCAEDV
+1107 AFMKKVCTEDV

-1129 RNKVTGDLWP
+1129 RDNVTGDLWS

-1154 TAAESQW
+1154 ASAESQW

-1191 EKLSVTKPE
+1191 EKLSVTKPQ
-1200 YNTYVKIDSVLTY
+1200 YNTHVKIDSVLTY
-1213 VEYGKYYEKFGS
+1213 VEYGKYYEKFSS

-1255 SVQDITVTVNVT
+1255 SVEDITITVNVT
-1267 GSPFAPAFADLTAA
+1267 GSTFAPAFADLTAA
-1281 TYTCKSNAYR
+1281 TYTCKSNAYQ
-1291 TAWNALESALTSNSY
+1291 TAWDALESVLTSNSY
-1306 TCTGSGSYVTGV
+1306 TYTGSGNYVTGV

-1352 TTYAALDQYLLQ
+1352 TTYATLDKYLLQ

-1399 DGSAFYTCPTC
+1399 DGSAFYSCSTC

-1415 ETLSATGHQYGEP
+1415 ENLPATGHQYGEP
-1428 AWTWSG
+1428 AWTWIG

-1445 HDASHTETV
+1445 NDASHEETV
-1454 TAVITSAVTKEP
+1454 AAAVTSAVTKEP
-1466 TCAEDGLRT
+1466 TCTEDGLRT

-1483 EKGYT
+1483 EKNYT
-1488 DTKTE
+1488 DAKTE
-1493 AIKATG
+1493 GIKATG
-1499 EHVWDDGVVTTEPTC
+1499 EHVWDNGVVTTEPTC
-1514 TGKGVKTYTCV
+1514 TAKGVKTYTCT

-1534 LEALGHDYETKRTE
+1534 LNALGHNYETKRTE
-1548 PTCEADGKEEE
+1548 PTCEKDGKEEE
-1559 VCSRCKDVKSSKVLP
+1559 VCSRCGDVRFSRVLP

-1582 NPRTGRYVCENCGK
+1582 DPRTRRTVCENCGK
-1596 ILIRD
+1596 ILDEGGNTRPI
-1601 GDVKPAIPAKPG
+1601 IPANPG
-1613 KSDQAGKSF
+1613 KTDKNF
-1622 PFVDVSKN
+1622 PFTDVSKN
-1630 DRYYDAVDYL
+1630 DGCYDAVDYL

-1650 STKFSPNAELT
+1650 STKFSPNGELT

-1687 AAGRYYTEAVEW
+1687 AAGCYYTEAVEW

-1727 FLSRFAEYNGVELT
+1727 FLSRFAQYNDAKII
-1741 EADGQLSADAAVS
+1741 EADGQLSTDAVVS
-1754 AWARK
+1754 GWARK
-1759 NVEWAA
+1759 NVEWAV
-1765 AEGILTSEQARNAV
+1765 AEGILTSVQARNAV

-1794 LTKDAK
+1794 LTKIAK

>member
-1 MKKRILPILLVL
+1 MKKRILPIVLVL

-37 FTQNFTDDKPNNLGD
+37 FTQNYTTETPRPNNLGD
-52 YFTVTSTPL
+52 YFTVTTTPL
-61 STADKTTT
+61 STANKTAA

-77 SVNVFNQNGNLKYDG
+77 SVAVFNNNGSKLYED
-92 THAVLTFTF
+92 THAILTFTF
-101 KKNCTF
+101 KKNCNF
-107 WFKFLF
+107 WFKHLF
-113 SIRSAAPNSYAEL
+113 SIGNRSPYSYAEL
-126 LLNGQSLAKGT
+126 RLNGTAIAKGT
-137 SDNALTSPFSVDVK
+137 SSNKLASPYNVDVK
-151 TGDVFKIDFYSEDD
+151 AGDIFEIDFYSEED
-165 FGTPCQMTVKN
+165 FMPPCAMTLKN
-176 IRCTDLAAQD
+176 IRCTDPVSSD
-186 VTVSFDGNQ
+186 VT
-195 ANTKGTVS
+195 
-203 GTMAAQTVPA
+203 
-213 GTATALNKNAFT
+213 
-225 NVYSRKFSGKE
+225 
-236 YGGDVKFLGWNTA
+236 
-249 VDGSGDS
+249 
-256 YADGADITVSA
+256 
-267 DTTLYAQWAGHKLTA
+267 
-282 HFDANYPDAPEIN
+282 
-295 DTTSEVS
+295 
-302 AKYSIPTAP
+302 
-311 TRTQDGVS
+311 
-319 YSFRGWWTL
+319 
-328 PKGGET
+328 
-334 ITEKDDVSGKYVVPT
+334 
-349 TARVTQEMVNNGP
+349 
-362 VTFYAQWSKR
+362 
-372 LNVTLDGNGYGGN
+372 
-385 LGGVNT
+385 
-391 WWTATMDT
+391 
-399 QLKSVTDNLLRFGG
+399 
-413 NSFPAGKDFGGWYI
+413 
-427 KNSNGTL
+427 
-434 GDKVY
+434 
-439 PLDEP
+439 
-444 YDYTEKIPGDSVT
+444 
-457 FIINWVDKA
+457 
-466 VQDVIVTFDA
+466 VTFDA

-500 RKAGFRF
+500 TKAGFRF

-537 WEAVQS
+537 WEAEQS

-554 QASIP
+554 QEAIL

-568 TVLPTLD
+568 AVLPALNS
-575 EAKFPSLQKYYDW
+575 AKFPSGKRYYDW
-588 YILLA
+588 YIVLA
-593 DGTLGDRVTA
+593 DGSLGDRVTA
-603 SYDLSAYRN
+603 SYDLSAYRD
-612 SGVTLKAQWYRLSYI
+612 SGVTLKAQWYSLSYV
-627 IRYHARTVDSG
+627 IRYNANGAD

-647 APFNQKIRL
+647 APFDETIHL
-656 SRCTLMREGY
+656 SACTLSREGY
-666 TFAGWSTSSNI
+666 TFAGWSTSAS
-677 YGKAAYADGA
+677 GKAVYADGA

-706 DGEHFDLYA
+706 DGEFFDLYA
-715 CWTKNMSEE
+715 CWSKNMSDE

-748 TDKNLLDMAR
+748 TDKNLLDMAQ
-758 ARLTAGGIEGV
+758 ARLTAGSIEGV

-784 EACAGIDADG
+784 DAHAGIDADG

-821 GAYTDEAEDV
+821 GAYNDEAEDV
-831 TVVLGLDEDKAL
+831 TVALGLDEGKAL
-843 DALRTQGRRI
+843 EALRTQGNRI

-865 TSVPQYMV
+865 TSVPHYMV
-873 KEGVDESK
+873 KEGVDESS

-889 LHTWAT
+889 LHLWAE
-895 VTWQSSDA
+895 VTWQSSNP
-903 SVIGISDRPSK
+903 SVIGIGSNTTK
-914 LYGPYAVNVSRPKT
+914 LYAPYTVKVSRPKT

-936 TLTYSGR
+936 ALTYSGR
-943 DDLYVSFTY
+943 DDLKVYFTY
-952 PVKVKGSQKAIDYQE
+952 TVTVKGTQKAIEYQE
-967 GLELWLAGGTQDPY
+967 GLELWLSGGTQDPY

-1005 TTTDMRK
+1005 TTSDMRS

-1054 LPGQKDAKVTLTVKI
+1054 LPGQEDAKVTLTVKI

-1080 ANMQVLARKDIQ
+1080 DNMRILASKEIQ
-1092 ITVPAI
+1092 ITVPAMS
-1098 TQTEIDTAA
+1098 QTEIDAAA
-1107 AFMKKVCAEDV
+1107 AFMKKVCTEDV

-1129 RNKVTGDLWP
+1129 RDNVTGDLWS

-1154 TAAESQW
+1154 TSAESQW

-1191 EKLSVTKPE
+1191 EKLSVTKPQ
-1200 YNTYVKIDSVLTY
+1200 YNTHVKIDSVLTY
-1213 VEYGKYYEKFGS
+1213 VEYGKYYEKFSS

-1255 SVQDITVTVNVT
+1255 SVEDITITVNVT
-1267 GSPFAPAFADLTAA
+1267 GSTFAPAFADLTAA
-1281 TYTCKSNAYR
+1281 TYTCKSNAYQ
-1291 TAWNALESALTSNSY
+1291 TAWDALESVLTSNSY
-1306 TCTGSGSYVTGV
+1306 TYTGSGNYVTGV

-1352 TTYAALDQYLLQ
+1352 TTYATLDKYLLQ

-1399 DGSAFYTCPTC
+1399 DGSAFYSCSTC

-1415 ETLSATGHQYGEP
+1415 EKLPATGHQYGEP
-1428 AWTWSG
+1428 AWTWIG

-1445 HDASHTETV
+1445 NDASHEETV
-1454 TAVITSAVTKEP
+1454 AAAVTSAVTKEP
-1466 TCAEDGLRT
+1466 TCTEDGLRT

-1483 EKGYT
+1483 EKNYT

-1493 AIKATG
+1493 GIKATG
-1499 EHVWDDGVVTTEPTC
+1499 EHVWDNGVVTTEPTC
-1514 TGKGVKTYTCV
+1514 TAKGVKTYTCT

-1534 LEALGHDYETKRTE
+1534 LNALGHNYETKRTE
-1548 PTCEADGKEEE
+1548 PTCEKDGKEEE
-1559 VCSRCKDVKSSKVLP
+1559 VCSRCGDVRFSRVLP

-1582 NPRTGRYVCENCGK
+1582 DPRTRRTVCENCGK
-1596 ILIRD
+1596 ILDEGGNTRPI
-1601 GDVKPAIPAKPG
+1601 IPANPG
-1613 KSDQAGKSF
+1613 KTDKNF
-1622 PFVDVSKN
+1622 PFTDVSKN
-1630 DRYYDAVDYL
+1630 DGCYDAVDYL

-1650 STKFSPNAELT
+1650 STKFSPNGELT

-1687 AAGRYYTEAVEW
+1687 AAGCYYTEAVEW

-1727 FLSRFAEYNGVELT
+1727 FLSRFAQYNDAKII
-1741 EADGQLSADAAVS
+1741 EADGQLSTDAVVS
-1754 AWARK
+1754 GWARK
-1759 NVEWAA
+1759 NVEWAV
-1765 AEGILTSEQARNAV
+1765 AEGILTSVQARNAV

-1794 LTKDAK
+1794 LTKIAK

>member
-37 FTQNFTDDKPNNLGD
+37 FTQNYTTETPRPNNLGD

-61 STADKTTT
+61 STADKTAA

-77 SVNVFNQNGNLKYDG
+77 SVAVFNKDG
-92 THAVLTFTF
+92 SKLYGDTHAILTFTF
-101 KKNCTF
+101 KKNCNF
-107 WFKFLF
+107 WFKHLF
-113 SIRSAAPNSYAEL
+113 SIGNRSPYSYAEL
-126 LLNGQSLAKGT
+126 RLNGTAIAKGT
-137 SDNALTSPFSVDVK
+137 SSDKLASPYNVDVK
-151 TGDVFKIDFYSEDD
+151 AGDIFEIDFYSEED
-165 FGTPCQMTVKN
+165 FMTPCAMTLKN
-176 IRCTDLAAQD
+176 IRCTDPVSSD
-186 VTVSFDGNQ
+186 VT
-195 ANTKGTVS
+195 
-203 GTMAAQTVPA
+203 
-213 GTATALNKNAFT
+213 
-225 NVYSRKFSGKE
+225 
-236 YGGDVKFLGWNTA
+236 
-249 VDGSGDS
+249 
-256 YADGADITVSA
+256 
-267 DTTLYAQWAGHKLTA
+267 
-282 HFDANYPDAPEIN
+282 
-295 DTTSEVS
+295 
-302 AKYSIPTAP
+302 
-311 TRTQDGVS
+311 
-319 YSFRGWWTL
+319 
-328 PKGGET
+328 
-334 ITEKDDVSGKYVVPT
+334 
-349 TARVTQEMVNNGP
+349 
-362 VTFYAQWSKR
+362 
-372 LNVTLDGNGYGGN
+372 
-385 LGGVNT
+385 
-391 WWTATMDT
+391 
-399 QLKSVTDNLLRFGG
+399 
-413 NSFPAGKDFGGWYI
+413 
-427 KNSNGTL
+427 
-434 GDKVY
+434 
-439 PLDEP
+439 
-444 YDYTEKIPGDSVT
+444 
-457 FIINWVDKA
+457 
-466 VQDVIVTFDA
+466 VTFDA

-500 RKAGFRF
+500 TKAGFRF

-537 WEAVQS
+537 WEAEQS

-554 QASIP
+554 QEAIL

-568 TVLPTLD
+568 AVLPALNS
-575 EAKFPSLQKYYDW
+575 AKFPSGKRYYDW
-588 YILLA
+588 YIVLA
-593 DGTLGDRVTA
+593 DGSLGDRVTA
-603 SYDLSAYRN
+603 SYDLSAYRD
-612 SGVTLKAQWYRLSYI
+612 SGVTLKAQWYSLSYV
-627 IRYHARTVDSG
+627 IRYNANGAD

-647 APFNQKIRL
+647 APFDETIHL
-656 SRCTLMREGY
+656 SACTLSREGY
-666 TFAGWSTSSNI
+666 TFAGWSTSAS
-677 YGKAAYADGA
+677 GKAVYADGA

-706 DGEHFDLYA
+706 DGEFFDLYA
-715 CWTKNMSEE
+715 CWSKNMSDE

-748 TDKNLLDMAR
+748 TDKNLLDMAQ
-758 ARLTAGGIEGV
+758 ARLTAGSIEGV

-784 EACAGIDADG
+784 DAHAGIDADG

-821 GAYTDEAEDV
+821 GAYNDEAEDV
-831 TVVLGLDEDKAL
+831 TVALGLDEGKAIE
-843 DALRTQGRRI
+843 ALRTQGNRI

-865 TSVPQYMV
+865 TSVPHYMV
-873 KEGVDESK
+873 KEGVDESS

-889 LHTWAT
+889 LHLWAE
-895 VTWQSSDA
+895 VTWQSSNP
-903 SVIGISDRPSK
+903 SVIGIGSNTTK
-914 LYGPYAVNVSRPKT
+914 LYAPYTVKVSRPKT

-936 TLTYSGR
+936 ALTYSGR
-943 DDLYVSFTY
+943 DDLKVYFTY
-952 PVKVKGSQKAIDYQE
+952 TVTVKGTQKAIEYQE
-967 GLELWLAGGTQDPY
+967 GLELWLSGGTQDPY

-1005 TTTDMRK
+1005 TTSDMRS

-1054 LPGQKDAKVTLTVKI
+1054 LPGQEDAKVTLTVKI

-1080 ANMQVLARKDIQ
+1080 DNMQVLASKEIQ
-1092 ITVPAI
+1092 ITVPAMS
-1098 TQTEIDTAA
+1098 QTEIDAAA
-1107 AFMKKVCAEDV
+1107 AFMKKVCTEDV

-1129 RNKVTGDLWP
+1129 RDNVTGDLWS

-1154 TAAESQW
+1154 ASAESQW

-1191 EKLSVTKPE
+1191 EKLSVTKPQ
-1200 YNTYVKIDSVLTY
+1200 YNTHVKIDSVLTY
-1213 VEYGKYYEKFGS
+1213 VEYGKYYEKFSS

-1255 SVQDITVTVNVT
+1255 SVEDITITVNVT
-1267 GSPFAPAFADLTAA
+1267 GSTFAPAFADLTAA
-1281 TYTCKSNAYR
+1281 TYTCKSNAYQ
-1291 TAWNALESALTSNSY
+1291 TAWDALESVLTSNSY
-1306 TCTGSGSYVTGV
+1306 TYTGSGNYVTGV

-1352 TTYAALDQYLLQ
+1352 TTYATLDKYLLQ

-1399 DGSAFYTCPTC
+1399 DGSAFYSCSTC

-1415 ETLSATGHQYGEP
+1415 EKLPATGHQYGEP
-1428 AWTWSG
+1428 AWTWIG
-1434 YESASATFTCA
+1434 YESASATFICA
-1445 HDASHTETV
+1445 NDASHEETV
-1454 TAVITSAVTKEP
+1454 AAAVTSAVTKEP
-1466 TCAEDGLRT
+1466 TCTEDGLRT

-1483 EKGYT
+1483 EKNYT

-1493 AIKATG
+1493 GIKATG
-1499 EHVWDDGVVTTEPTC
+1499 EHVWDNGVVTTEPTC
-1514 TGKGVKTYTCV
+1514 TAKGVKTYTCT

-1534 LEALGHDYETKRTE
+1534 LNALGHNYETKRTE
-1548 PTCEADGKEEE
+1548 PTCEKDGKEEE
-1559 VCSRCKDVKSSKVLP
+1559 VCSRCGDVRFSRVLP

-1582 NPRTGRYVCENCGK
+1582 DPRTRRTVCENCGK
-1596 ILIRD
+1596 ILDEGGNTRPI
-1601 GDVKPAIPAKPG
+1601 IPANPG
-1613 KSDQAGKSF
+1613 KTDKNF
-1622 PFVDVSKN
+1622 PFTDVSKN
-1630 DRYYDAVDYL
+1630 DGCYDAVDYL

-1650 STKFSPNAELT
+1650 STKFSPNGELT

-1687 AAGRYYTEAVEW
+1687 AAGCYYTEAVEW

-1727 FLSRFAEYNGVELT
+1727 FLSRFAQYNDAKII
-1741 EADGQLSADAAVS
+1741 EADGQLSTDAVVS
-1754 AWARK
+1754 GWARK
-1759 NVEWAA
+1759 NVEWAV
-1765 AEGILTSEQARNAV
+1765 AEGILTSVQARNAV

-1794 LTKDAK
+1794 LTKIAK

>member
-1 MKKRILPILLVL
+1 MKKRILPIVLVL

-37 FTQNFTDDKPNNLGD
+37 FTQNYTTETPRPNNLGD
-52 YFTVTSTPL
+52 YFTVTTTPL
-61 STADKTTT
+61 STANKTAA

-77 SVNVFNQNGNLKYDG
+77 SVAVFNKNGSKLYED
-92 THAVLTFTF
+92 THAILTFTF
-101 KKNCTF
+101 KKNCNF
-107 WFKFLF
+107 WFKHLF
-113 SIRSAAPNSYAEL
+113 SISNRSPYSYAEL
-126 LLNGQSLAKGT
+126 RLNGTAIAKGT
-137 SDNALTSPFSVDVK
+137 SSNKLASPYNVDVK
-151 TGDVFKIDFYSEDD
+151 AGDIFEIDFYSEED
-165 FGTPCQMTVKN
+165 FMTPCAMTLKN
-176 IRCTDLAAQD
+176 IRCTDPVSSD
-186 VTVSFDGNQ
+186 VT
-195 ANTKGTVS
+195 
-203 GTMAAQTVPA
+203 
-213 GTATALNKNAFT
+213 
-225 NVYSRKFSGKE
+225 
-236 YGGDVKFLGWNTA
+236 
-249 VDGSGDS
+249 
-256 YADGADITVSA
+256 
-267 DTTLYAQWAGHKLTA
+267 
-282 HFDANYPDAPEIN
+282 
-295 DTTSEVS
+295 
-302 AKYSIPTAP
+302 
-311 TRTQDGVS
+311 
-319 YSFRGWWTL
+319 
-328 PKGGET
+328 
-334 ITEKDDVSGKYVVPT
+334 
-349 TARVTQEMVNNGP
+349 
-362 VTFYAQWSKR
+362 
-372 LNVTLDGNGYGGN
+372 
-385 LGGVNT
+385 
-391 WWTATMDT
+391 
-399 QLKSVTDNLLRFGG
+399 
-413 NSFPAGKDFGGWYI
+413 
-427 KNSNGTL
+427 
-434 GDKVY
+434 
-439 PLDEP
+439 
-444 YDYTEKIPGDSVT
+444 
-457 FIINWVDKA
+457 
-466 VQDVIVTFDA
+466 VTFDA

-500 RKAGFRF
+500 TKAGFRF

-537 WEAVQS
+537 WEAEQS

-554 QASIP
+554 QEAIL
-559 DADIDENGH
+559 DAAIDEDGH
-568 TVLPTLD
+568 VALPTLD
-575 EAKFPSLQKYYDW
+575 SAKFPAGQKYYDW
-588 YILLA
+588 YIVLA

-603 SYDLSAYRN
+603 SYDLSAYRD
-612 SGVTLKAQWYRLSYI
+612 SGVTLKAQWYSLSYV
-627 IRYHARTVDSG
+627 IRYNANGAD

-647 APFNQKIRL
+647 APFDETIHL
-656 SRCTLMREGY
+656 SACTLSREGY
-666 TFAGWSTSSNI
+666 TFAGWSTSAS
-677 YGKAAYADGA
+677 GKAVYADGA

-706 DGEHFDLYA
+706 DGEFFDLYA
-715 CWTKNMSEE
+715 CWSKNMSDE

-748 TDKNLLDMAR
+748 TDKNLLDMAQ
-758 ARLTAGGIEGV
+758 ARLTAGSIEGV

-784 EACAGIDADG
+784 DAHAGIDADG

-821 GAYTDEAEDV
+821 GAYNDEAEDV
-831 TVVLGLDEDKAL
+831 TVALGLDEGKAL
-843 DALRTQGRRI
+843 EALRTQGNRI

-865 TSVPQYMV
+865 TSVPHYMV
-873 KEGVDESK
+873 KEGVDESS

-889 LHTWAT
+889 LHLWAE
-895 VTWQSSDA
+895 VTWQSSNT
-903 SVIGISDRPSK
+903 SVIGIGSNTTK
-914 LYGPYAVNVSRPKT
+914 FYAPYTVKVSRPKT

-936 TLTYSGR
+936 ALTYSGR
-943 DDLYVSFTY
+943 DDLKVYFTY
-952 PVKVKGSQKAIDYQE
+952 TVTVKGTQKAIDYQE
-967 GLELWLAGGTQDPY
+967 GLELWLSGGTQDPY

-1005 TTTDMRK
+1005 TTSDMRS

-1054 LPGQKDAKVTLTVKI
+1054 LPGQEDAKVTLTVKI

-1080 ANMQVLARKDIQ
+1080 ANMQVLASKEIQ
-1092 ITVPAI
+1092 ITVPAMS
-1098 TQTEIDTAA
+1098 QTEIDAAA
-1107 AFMKKVCAEDV
+1107 AFMKKVCTEDV

-1129 RNKVTGDLWP
+1129 RDNVTGDLWS

-1154 TAAESQW
+1154 ASAESQW

-1191 EKLSVTKPE
+1191 EKLSVTKPQ
-1200 YNTYVKIDSVLTY
+1200 YNTHVKIDSVLTY
-1213 VEYGKYYEKFGS
+1213 VEYGKYYEKFSS

-1255 SVQDITVTVNVT
+1255 SVEDITITVNVT
-1267 GSPFAPAFADLTAA
+1267 GSTFAPAFADLTAA
-1281 TYTCKSNAYR
+1281 TYTCKSNAYQ
-1291 TAWNALESALTSNSY
+1291 TAWDALESVLTSNSY
-1306 TCTGSGSYVTGV
+1306 TYTGSGNYVTGV

-1352 TTYAALDQYLLQ
+1352 TTYATLDKYLLQ

-1399 DGSAFYTCPTC
+1399 DGSAFYSCSTC

-1415 ETLSATGHQYGEP
+1415 EKLPATGHQYGEP
-1428 AWTWSG
+1428 AWTWIG

-1445 HDASHTETV
+1445 NDASHEETV
-1454 TAVITSAVTKEP
+1454 AAAVTSAVTKEP
-1466 TCAEDGLRT
+1466 TCTEDGLRT

-1483 EKGYT
+1483 EKNYT

-1493 AIKATG
+1493 GIKATG
-1499 EHVWDDGVVTTEPTC
+1499 EHVWDNGVVTTEPTC
-1514 TGKGVKTYTCV
+1514 TAKGVKTYTCT

-1534 LEALGHDYETKRTE
+1534 LNALGHNYETKRTE
-1548 PTCEADGKEEE
+1548 PTCEKDGKEEE
-1559 VCSRCKDVKSSKVLP
+1559 VCSRCGDVRFSRVLP

-1582 NPRTGRYVCENCGK
+1582 DPRTRRTVCENCGK
-1596 ILIRD
+1596 ILDEGGNTRPI
-1601 GDVKPAIPAKPG
+1601 IPANPG
-1613 KSDQAGKSF
+1613 KTDKNF
-1622 PFVDVSKN
+1622 PFTDVSKN
-1630 DRYYDAVDYL
+1630 DGCYDAVDYL

-1650 STKFSPNAELT
+1650 STKFSPNGELT

-1687 AAGRYYTEAVEW
+1687 AAGCYYTEAVEW

-1727 FLSRFAEYNGVELT
+1727 FLSRFAQYDDAKII
-1741 EADGQLSADAAVS
+1741 EADGQLSTDAVVS
-1754 AWARK
+1754 GWARK
-1759 NVEWAA
+1759 NVEWAV
-1765 AEGILTSEQARNAV
+1765 AEGILTSVQARNAV

-1794 LTKDAK
+1794 LTKIAK

>member
-37 FTQNFTDDKPNNLGD
+37 FTQNYTTETPRPNNLGD

-77 SVNVFNQNGNLKYDG
+77 SVAVFNKDG
-92 THAVLTFTF
+92 SKLYGDTHAILTFTF
-101 KKNCTF
+101 KKNCNF
-107 WFKFLF
+107 WFKHLF
-113 SIRSAAPNSYAEL
+113 SIGNRSPYSYAEL
-126 LLNGQSLAKGT
+126 RLNGTAIAKGT
-137 SDNALTSPFSVDVK
+137 SSDKLASPYNVDVK
-151 TGDVFKIDFYSEDD
+151 AGDIFEIDFYSEED
-165 FGTPCQMTVKN
+165 FMTPCAMTLKN
-176 IRCTDLAAQD
+176 IRCTDPVSSD
-186 VTVSFDGNQ
+186 VT
-195 ANTKGTVS
+195 
-203 GTMAAQTVPA
+203 
-213 GTATALNKNAFT
+213 
-225 NVYSRKFSGKE
+225 
-236 YGGDVKFLGWNTA
+236 
-249 VDGSGDS
+249 
-256 YADGADITVSA
+256 
-267 DTTLYAQWAGHKLTA
+267 
-282 HFDANYPDAPEIN
+282 
-295 DTTSEVS
+295 
-302 AKYSIPTAP
+302 
-311 TRTQDGVS
+311 
-319 YSFRGWWTL
+319 
-328 PKGGET
+328 
-334 ITEKDDVSGKYVVPT
+334 
-349 TARVTQEMVNNGP
+349 
-362 VTFYAQWSKR
+362 
-372 LNVTLDGNGYGGN
+372 
-385 LGGVNT
+385 
-391 WWTATMDT
+391 
-399 QLKSVTDNLLRFGG
+399 
-413 NSFPAGKDFGGWYI
+413 
-427 KNSNGTL
+427 
-434 GDKVY
+434 
-439 PLDEP
+439 
-444 YDYTEKIPGDSVT
+444 
-457 FIINWVDKA
+457 
-466 VQDVIVTFDA
+466 VTFDA

-500 RKAGFRF
+500 TKAGFRF

-537 WEAVQS
+537 WEAEQS

-554 QASIP
+554 QEAIL

-568 TVLPTLD
+568 AVLPALNS
-575 EAKFPSLQKYYDW
+575 AKFPSGKRYYDW
-588 YILLA
+588 YIVLA
-593 DGTLGDRVTA
+593 DGSLGDRVTA
-603 SYDLSAYRN
+603 SYDLSAYRD
-612 SGVTLKAQWYRLSYI
+612 SGVTLKAQWYSLSYV
-627 IRYHARTVDSG
+627 IRYNANGAD

-647 APFNQKIRL
+647 APFDETIHL
-656 SRCTLMREGY
+656 SACTLSREGY
-666 TFAGWSTSSNI
+666 TFAGWSTSAS
-677 YGKAAYADGA
+677 GKAVYADGA

-706 DGEHFDLYA
+706 DGEFFDLYA
-715 CWTKNMSEE
+715 CWSKNMSDE

-748 TDKNLLDMAR
+748 TDKNLLDMAQ
-758 ARLTAGGIEGV
+758 ARLTAGSIEGV

-784 EACAGIDADG
+784 DAHAGIDADG

-807 STTLYCRPTLTLAC
+807 STTLYCRPTLTLTC
-821 GAYTDEAEDV
+821 GAYNDEAEDV
-831 TVVLGLDEDKAL
+831 TVALGLDEGKAIE
-843 DALRTQGRRI
+843 ALRTQGNRI

-865 TSVPQYMV
+865 TSVPHYMV
-873 KEGVDESK
+873 KEGVDEND
-881 VDYNSSDD
+881 VDYNSSND
-889 LHTWAT
+889 LHLWAE
-895 VTWQSSDA
+895 VTWQSSNT
-903 SVIGISDRPSK
+903 SVIGIGSNTTK
-914 LYGPYAVNVSRPKT
+914 LYAPYTVKVSRPKT

-936 TLTYSGR
+936 ALTYSGR
-943 DDLYVSFTY
+943 DDLKVYFTY
-952 PVKVKGSQKAIDYQE
+952 TVTVKGTQKAIEYQE

-1005 TTTDMRK
+1005 TTSDMRK

-1031 TSSNESVVESLE
+1031 TSSDESVVESLE

-1054 LPGQKDAKVTLTVKI
+1054 LPGQEDAKVTLTVKI

-1080 ANMQVLARKDIQ
+1080 ANMQVLASKEIQ
-1092 ITVPAI
+1092 ITVPAMS
-1098 TQTEIDTAA
+1098 QTEIDAAA
-1107 AFMKKVCAEDV
+1107 AFMKKVCTEDV

-1129 RNKVTGDLWP
+1129 RDSVTGDLWP

-1154 TAAESQW
+1154 TSAESQW
-1161 LGVKVDD
+1161 LGVKADD

-1191 EKLSVTKPE
+1191 EKLSVTKPQ
-1200 YNTYVKIDSVLTY
+1200 YNTHVKIDSVLTY
-1213 VEYGKYYEKFGS
+1213 VEYGKYYEKFSS

-1255 SVQDITVTVNVT
+1255 SVEDITITVNVT
-1267 GSPFAPAFADLTAA
+1267 GSTFAPAFADLTAA
-1281 TYTCKSNAYR
+1281 TYTCKSNAYQ
-1291 TAWNALESALTSNSY
+1291 TAWDALESVLTSNSY
-1306 TCTGSGSYVTGV
+1306 TYTGSGNYVTGV

-1352 TTYAALDQYLLQ
+1352 TTYATLDKYLLQ

-1399 DGSAFYTCPTC
+1399 DGSAFYSCSTC

-1415 ETLSATGHQYGEP
+1415 ENLPATGHQYGEP
-1428 AWTWSG
+1428 AWTWIG
-1434 YESASATFTCA
+1434 YESASATFICA
-1445 HDASHTETV
+1445 NDASHEETV
-1454 TAVITSAVTKEP
+1454 AAAVTSAVTKEP
-1466 TCAEDGLRT
+1466 TCTEDGLRT

-1483 EKGYT
+1483 EKNYT

-1493 AIKATG
+1493 GIKATG
-1499 EHVWDDGVVTTEPTC
+1499 EHVWDNGVVTTEPTC
-1514 TGKGVKTYTCV
+1514 TAKGVKTYTCT

-1534 LEALGHDYETKRTE
+1534 LNALGHNYETKRTE
-1548 PTCEADGKEEE
+1548 PTCEKDGKEEE
-1559 VCSRCKDVKSSKVLP
+1559 VCSHCGDVRFSRVLP

-1582 NPRTGRYVCENCGK
+1582 DPRTRRTVCENCGK
-1596 ILIRD
+1596 ILDEGGNTRPI
-1601 GDVKPAIPAKPG
+1601 IPANPG
-1613 KSDQAGKSF
+1613 KTDKNF
-1622 PFVDVSKN
+1622 PFTDVSKN
-1630 DRYYDAVDYL
+1630 DGCYDAVDYL

-1650 STKFSPNAELT
+1650 STKFSPNGELT

-1687 AAGRYYTEAVEW
+1687 AAGCYYTEAVEW

-1727 FLSRFAEYNGVELT
+1727 FLSRFAQYNDAKII
-1741 EADGQLSADAAVS
+1741 EADGQLSTDAVVS
-1754 AWARK
+1754 GWARK
-1759 NVEWAA
+1759 NVEWAV
-1765 AEGILTSEQARNAV
+1765 AEGILTSVQARNAV

-1794 LTKDAK
+1794 LTKIAK

>member
-37 FTQNFTDDKPNNLGD
+37 FTQNYTTETPRPNNLGD

-77 SVNVFNQNGNLKYDG
+77 SVAVFNKDG
-92 THAVLTFTF
+92 SKLYGDTHAILTFTF
-101 KKNCTF
+101 KKNCNF
-107 WFKFLF
+107 WFKHLF
-113 SIRSAAPNSYAEL
+113 SIGNRSPYSYAEL
-126 LLNGQSLAKGT
+126 RLNGTAIAKGT
-137 SDNALTSPFSVDVK
+137 SSDKLASPYNVDVK
-151 TGDVFKIDFYSEDD
+151 AGDIFEIDFYSEED
-165 FGTPCQMTVKN
+165 FMTPCAMTLKN
-176 IRCTDLAAQD
+176 IRCTDPVSSD
-186 VTVSFDGNQ
+186 VT
-195 ANTKGTVS
+195 
-203 GTMAAQTVPA
+203 
-213 GTATALNKNAFT
+213 
-225 NVYSRKFSGKE
+225 
-236 YGGDVKFLGWNTA
+236 
-249 VDGSGDS
+249 
-256 YADGADITVSA
+256 
-267 DTTLYAQWAGHKLTA
+267 
-282 HFDANYPDAPEIN
+282 
-295 DTTSEVS
+295 
-302 AKYSIPTAP
+302 
-311 TRTQDGVS
+311 
-319 YSFRGWWTL
+319 
-328 PKGGET
+328 
-334 ITEKDDVSGKYVVPT
+334 
-349 TARVTQEMVNNGP
+349 
-362 VTFYAQWSKR
+362 
-372 LNVTLDGNGYGGN
+372 
-385 LGGVNT
+385 
-391 WWTATMDT
+391 
-399 QLKSVTDNLLRFGG
+399 
-413 NSFPAGKDFGGWYI
+413 
-427 KNSNGTL
+427 
-434 GDKVY
+434 
-439 PLDEP
+439 
-444 YDYTEKIPGDSVT
+444 
-457 FIINWVDKA
+457 
-466 VQDVIVTFDA
+466 VTFDA

-500 RKAGFRF
+500 TKAGFRF

-537 WEAVQS
+537 WEAEQS

-554 QASIP
+554 QEAIL

-568 TVLPTLD
+568 AVLPALNS
-575 EAKFPSLQKYYDW
+575 AKFPSGKRYYDW
-588 YILLA
+588 YIVLA
-593 DGTLGDRVTA
+593 DGSLGDRVTA
-603 SYDLSAYRN
+603 SYDLSAYRD
-612 SGVTLKAQWYRLSYI
+612 SGVTLKAQWYSLSYV
-627 IRYHARTVDSG
+627 IRYNANGAD

-647 APFNQKIRL
+647 APFDETIHL
-656 SRCTLMREGY
+656 SACTLSREGY
-666 TFAGWSTSSNI
+666 TFAGWSTSAS
-677 YGKAAYADGA
+677 GKAVYADGA

-706 DGEHFDLYA
+706 DGEFFDLYA
-715 CWTKNMSEE
+715 CWSKNMSDE

-748 TDKNLLDMAR
+748 TDKNLLDMAQ
-758 ARLTAGGIEGV
+758 ARLTAGSIEGV

-784 EACAGIDADG
+784 DAHAGIDADG

-821 GAYTDEAEDV
+821 GAYNDEAEDV
-831 TVVLGLDEDKAL
+831 TVALGLDEGKAL
-843 DALRTQGRRI
+843 EALRTQGNRI

-865 TSVPQYMV
+865 TSVPHYMV
-873 KEGVDESK
+873 KEGVDESS

-889 LHTWAT
+889 LHLWAE
-895 VTWQSSDA
+895 VTWQSSNA
-903 SVIGISDRPSK
+903 SVIGISNNNSK
-914 LYGPYAVNVSRPKT
+914 YFAPYTVKVSRPKT

-936 TLTYSGR
+936 KLTYGDR
-943 DDLYVSFTY
+943 DDLTVYFTY
-952 PVKVKGSQKAIDYQE
+952 TVTVKGTQKAIDYQE

-1005 TTTDMRK
+1005 TTSDMRS

-1054 LPGQKDAKVTLTVKI
+1054 LPGQEDAKVTLTVKI

-1080 ANMQVLARKDIQ
+1080 DNMQVLASKEIQ
-1092 ITVPAI
+1092 ITVPAMS
-1098 TQTEIDTAA
+1098 QTEIDAAA
-1107 AFMKKVCAEDV
+1107 AFMKKVCTEDV

-1129 RNKVTGDLWP
+1129 RDNVTGDLWS

-1154 TAAESQW
+1154 TSAESQW

-1182 SSVPSVVAH
+1182 SSAPSVVAH
-1191 EKLSVTKPE
+1191 EKLSVTKPQ
-1200 YNTYVKIDSVLTY
+1200 YNTHVKIDSVLTY
-1213 VEYGKYYEKFGS
+1213 VEYGKYYEKFSS

-1255 SVQDITVTVNVT
+1255 SVKDITITVNVT
-1267 GSPFAPAFADLTAA
+1267 GSTFAPAFADLTAA
-1281 TYTCKSNAYR
+1281 TYTCKSNAYQ
-1291 TAWNALESALTSNSY
+1291 TAWDALESVLTSNSY
-1306 TCTGSGSYVTGV
+1306 TYTGSGNYVTGV

-1352 TTYAALDQYLLQ
+1352 TTYATLDKYLLQ

-1369 DFYYV
+1369 NFYYV

-1399 DGSAFYTCPTC
+1399 DGSAFYSCSTC

-1415 ETLSATGHQYGEP
+1415 ENLPATGHQYGEP
-1428 AWTWSG
+1428 AWTWIG

-1445 HDASHTETV
+1445 NDASHEETV
-1454 TAVITSAVTKEP
+1454 AAAVTSAVTKEP
-1466 TCAEDGLRT
+1466 TCTEDGLRT

-1483 EKGYT
+1483 EKNYT

-1493 AIKATG
+1493 GIKATG
-1499 EHVWDDGVVTTEPTC
+1499 EHVWDNGVVTTEPTC
-1514 TGKGVKTYTCV
+1514 TAKGVKTYTCT

-1534 LEALGHDYETKRTE
+1534 LNALGHNYETKRTE
-1548 PTCEADGKEEE
+1548 PTCEKDGKEEE
-1559 VCSRCKDVKSSKVLP
+1559 VCSRCGDVRFSRVLP

-1582 NPRTGRYVCENCGK
+1582 DPRTRRTVCENCGK
-1596 ILIRD
+1596 ILDEGGNTRPI
-1601 GDVKPAIPAKPG
+1601 IPANPG
-1613 KSDQAGKSF
+1613 KTDKKF
-1622 PFVDVSKN
+1622 PFTDVSKN
-1630 DRYYDAVDYL
+1630 DGCYDAVDYL

-1650 STKFSPNAELT
+1650 STKFSPNGELT

-1687 AAGRYYTEAVEW
+1687 AAGCYYTEAVEW

-1727 FLSRFAEYNGVELT
+1727 FLSRFAQYNDAKII
-1741 EADGQLSADAAVS
+1741 EADGQLSTDAVVS
-1754 AWARK
+1754 GWARK
-1759 NVEWAA
+1759 NVEWAV
-1765 AEGILTSEQARNAV
+1765 AEGILTSVQARNAV

-1794 LTKDAK
+1794 LTKIAK

>member
-37 FTQNFTDDKPNNLGD
+37 FTQNYTTETPRPNNLGD

-77 SVNVFNQNGNLKYDG
+77 SVAVFNKDG
-92 THAVLTFTF
+92 SKLYGDTHAILTFTF
-101 KKNCTF
+101 KKNCNF
-107 WFKFLF
+107 WFKHLF
-113 SIRSAAPNSYAEL
+113 SIGNRSPYSYAEL
-126 LLNGQSLAKGT
+126 RLNGTAIAKGT
-137 SDNALTSPFSVDVK
+137 SSDKLASPYNVDVK
-151 TGDVFKIDFYSEDD
+151 AGDIFEIDFYSEED
-165 FGTPCQMTVKN
+165 FMTPCAMTLKN
-176 IRCTDLAAQD
+176 IRCTDPVSSD
-186 VTVSFDGNQ
+186 VT
-195 ANTKGTVS
+195 
-203 GTMAAQTVPA
+203 
-213 GTATALNKNAFT
+213 
-225 NVYSRKFSGKE
+225 
-236 YGGDVKFLGWNTA
+236 
-249 VDGSGDS
+249 
-256 YADGADITVSA
+256 
-267 DTTLYAQWAGHKLTA
+267 
-282 HFDANYPDAPEIN
+282 
-295 DTTSEVS
+295 
-302 AKYSIPTAP
+302 
-311 TRTQDGVS
+311 
-319 YSFRGWWTL
+319 
-328 PKGGET
+328 
-334 ITEKDDVSGKYVVPT
+334 
-349 TARVTQEMVNNGP
+349 
-362 VTFYAQWSKR
+362 
-372 LNVTLDGNGYGGN
+372 
-385 LGGVNT
+385 
-391 WWTATMDT
+391 
-399 QLKSVTDNLLRFGG
+399 
-413 NSFPAGKDFGGWYI
+413 
-427 KNSNGTL
+427 
-434 GDKVY
+434 
-439 PLDEP
+439 
-444 YDYTEKIPGDSVT
+444 
-457 FIINWVDKA
+457 
-466 VQDVIVTFDA
+466 VTFDA

-500 RKAGFRF
+500 TKAGFRF

-537 WEAVQS
+537 WEAEQS

-554 QASIP
+554 QEAIL

-568 TVLPTLD
+568 AVLPALNS
-575 EAKFPSLQKYYDW
+575 AKFPSGKRYYDW
-588 YILLA
+588 YIVLA
-593 DGTLGDRVTA
+593 DGSLGDRVTA
-603 SYDLSAYRN
+603 SYDLSAYRD
-612 SGVTLKAQWYRLSYI
+612 SGVTLKAQWYSLSYV
-627 IRYHARTVDSG
+627 IRYNANGAD

-647 APFNQKIRL
+647 APFDETIHL
-656 SRCTLMREGY
+656 SACTLSREGY
-666 TFAGWSTSSNI
+666 TFAGWSTSAS
-677 YGKAAYADGA
+677 GKAVYADGA

-706 DGEHFDLYA
+706 DGEFFDLYA
-715 CWTKNMSEE
+715 CWSKNMSDE

-748 TDKNLLDMAR
+748 TDKNLLDMAQ
-758 ARLTAGGIEGV
+758 ARLTAGSIEGV

-784 EACAGIDADG
+784 DAHAGIDADG

-821 GAYTDEAEDV
+821 GAYNDEAEDV
-831 TVVLGLDEDKAL
+831 TVALGLDEGKAL
-843 DALRTQGRRI
+843 EALRTQGNRI

-865 TSVPQYMV
+865 TSVPHYMV
-873 KEGVDESK
+873 KEGVDESS

-889 LHTWAT
+889 LHLWAE
-895 VTWQSSDA
+895 VTWQSSNA
-903 SVIGISDRPSK
+903 SVIGISNNNSK
-914 LYGPYAVNVSRPKT
+914 YFAPYTVKVSRPKT

-936 TLTYSGR
+936 KLTYGDR
-943 DDLYVSFTY
+943 DDLTVYFTY
-952 PVKVKGSQKAIDYQE
+952 TVTVKGTQKAIDYQE

-981 GALYVPATGAKIDV
+981 GALYVPATGEKIDV

-1005 TTTDMRK
+1005 TTSDMRK

-1054 LPGQKDAKVTLTVKI
+1054 LPGQEDAKVTLTVKI

-1080 ANMQVLARKDIQ
+1080 DNMQVLASKEIQ
-1092 ITVPAI
+1092 ITVPAMS
-1098 TQTEIDTAA
+1098 QTEIDAAA
-1107 AFMKKVCAEDV
+1107 AFMKKVCTEDV

-1129 RNKVTGDLWP
+1129 RDSVTGDLWP

-1154 TAAESQW
+1154 TSAESQW
-1161 LGVKVDD
+1161 LGVKADD

-1191 EKLSVTKPE
+1191 EKLSVTKPQ
-1200 YNTYVKIDSVLTY
+1200 YNTHVKIDSVLTY
-1213 VEYGKYYEKFGS
+1213 VEYGKYYEKFSS

-1255 SVQDITVTVNVT
+1255 SVEDITITVNVT
-1267 GSPFAPAFADLTAA
+1267 GSTFAPAFADLTAA
-1281 TYTCKSNAYR
+1281 TYTCKSNAYQ
-1291 TAWNALESALTSNSY
+1291 TAWDALESVLTSNSY
-1306 TCTGSGSYVTGV
+1306 TYTGSGNYVTGV

-1352 TTYAALDQYLLQ
+1352 TTYATLDKYLLQ

-1399 DGSAFYTCPTC
+1399 DGSAFYSCSTC

-1415 ETLSATGHQYGEP
+1415 EKLPATGHQYGEP
-1428 AWTWSG
+1428 AWTWIG

-1445 HDASHTETV
+1445 NDASHEETV
-1454 TAVITSAVTKEP
+1454 AAAVTSAVTKEP
-1466 TCAEDGLRT
+1466 TCTEDGLRT

-1483 EKGYT
+1483 EKNYT

-1493 AIKATG
+1493 GIKATG
-1499 EHVWDDGVVTTEPTC
+1499 EHVWDNGVVTTEPTC
-1514 TGKGVKTYTCV
+1514 TAKGVKTYTCT

-1534 LEALGHDYETKRTE
+1534 LNALGHNYETKRTE
-1548 PTCEADGKEEE
+1548 PTCEKDGKEEE
-1559 VCSRCKDVKSSKVLP
+1559 VCSRCGDVRFSRVLP

-1582 NPRTGRYVCENCGK
+1582 DPRTRRTVCENCGK
-1596 ILIRD
+1596 ILDEGGNTRPI
-1601 GDVKPAIPAKPG
+1601 IPANPG
-1613 KSDQAGKSF
+1613 KTDKNF
-1622 PFVDVSKN
+1622 PFTDVSKN
-1630 DRYYDAVDYL
+1630 DGCYDAVDYL

-1650 STKFSPNAELT
+1650 STKFSPNGELT

-1687 AAGRYYTEAVEW
+1687 AAGCYYTEAVEW

-1727 FLSRFAEYNGVELT
+1727 FLSRFAQYNDAKII
-1741 EADGQLSADAAVS
+1741 EADGQLSTDAVVS
-1754 AWARK
+1754 GWARK
-1759 NVEWAA
+1759 NVEWAV
-1765 AEGILTSEQARNAV
+1765 AESILTSVQARNAV

-1794 LTKDAK
+1794 LTKIAK

>member
-37 FTQNFTDDKPNNLGD
+37 FTQNYTTETPRPNNLGD

-77 SVNVFNQNGNLKYDG
+77 SVAVFNKNGSKLYED
-92 THAVLTFTF
+92 THAILTFTF
-101 KKNCTF
+101 KKNCNF
-107 WFKFLF
+107 WFKHLF
-113 SIRSAAPNSYAEL
+113 SISNRSPYSYAEL
-126 LLNGQSLAKGT
+126 RLNGTAIAKGT
-137 SDNALTSPFSVDVK
+137 SSNKLASPYNVDVK
-151 TGDVFKIDFYSEDD
+151 AGDIFEIDFYSEED
-165 FGTPCQMTVKN
+165 FMTPCAMTLKN
-176 IRCTDLAAQD
+176 IRCTDPVSSD
-186 VTVSFDGNQ
+186 VT
-195 ANTKGTVS
+195 
-203 GTMAAQTVPA
+203 
-213 GTATALNKNAFT
+213 
-225 NVYSRKFSGKE
+225 
-236 YGGDVKFLGWNTA
+236 
-249 VDGSGDS
+249 
-256 YADGADITVSA
+256 
-267 DTTLYAQWAGHKLTA
+267 
-282 HFDANYPDAPEIN
+282 
-295 DTTSEVS
+295 
-302 AKYSIPTAP
+302 
-311 TRTQDGVS
+311 
-319 YSFRGWWTL
+319 
-328 PKGGET
+328 
-334 ITEKDDVSGKYVVPT
+334 
-349 TARVTQEMVNNGP
+349 
-362 VTFYAQWSKR
+362 
-372 LNVTLDGNGYGGN
+372 
-385 LGGVNT
+385 
-391 WWTATMDT
+391 
-399 QLKSVTDNLLRFGG
+399 
-413 NSFPAGKDFGGWYI
+413 
-427 KNSNGTL
+427 
-434 GDKVY
+434 
-439 PLDEP
+439 
-444 YDYTEKIPGDSVT
+444 
-457 FIINWVDKA
+457 
-466 VQDVIVTFDA
+466 VTFDA
-476 NGGEGTMDAQTLTGG
+476 NGGEGTMAAQTLTEG
-491 KGTLTPNAF
+491 KGTLTANAF
-500 RKAGFRF
+500 TKAGFRF

-537 WEAVQS
+537 WEAEQS

-554 QASIP
+554 QEAIL

-568 TVLPTLD
+568 AVLPALNS
-575 EAKFPSLQKYYDW
+575 AKFPSGKRYYDW
-588 YILLA
+588 YIVLA
-593 DGTLGDRVTA
+593 DGSLGDRVTA
-603 SYDLSAYRN
+603 SYDLSAYRD
-612 SGVTLKAQWYRLSYI
+612 SGVTLKAQWYSLSYV
-627 IRYHARTVDSG
+627 IRYNANGAD

-647 APFNQKIRL
+647 APFDETIHL
-656 SRCTLMREGY
+656 SACTLSREGY
-666 TFAGWSTSSNI
+666 TFAGWSTSAS
-677 YGKAAYADGA
+677 GKAVYADGA

-706 DGEHFDLYA
+706 DGEFFDLYA
-715 CWTKNMSEE
+715 CWSKNMSDE

-748 TDKNLLDMAR
+748 TDKNLLDMAQ
-758 ARLTAGGIEGV
+758 ARLTAGSIEGV

-784 EACAGIDADG
+784 DAHAGIDADG

-807 STTLYCRPTLTLAC
+807 STTLYCRPTLTLTC
-821 GAYTDEAEDV
+821 GAYNDEAEDV
-831 TVVLGLDEDKAL
+831 TVALGLDEGKAIE
-843 DALRTQGRRI
+843 ALRTQGNRI
-853 SIPQELNDDTTL
+853 SIPQELNDSTTL
-865 TSVPQYMV
+865 ASVPHYMV
-873 KEGVDESK
+873 KEGVDEND
-881 VDYNSSDD
+881 VDYNSSND
-889 LHTWAT
+889 LHLWAE
-895 VTWQSSDA
+895 VTWQSSNT
-903 SVIGISDRPSK
+903 SVIGIGSNTTK
-914 LYGPYAVNVSRPKT
+914 LYAPYTVKVSRPKT

-936 TLTYSGR
+936 ALTYSGR
-943 DDLYVSFTY
+943 DDLKVYFTY
-952 PVKVKGSQKAIDYQE
+952 TVTVKGTQKAIEYQE
-967 GLELWLAGGTQDPY
+967 GLELWLSGGTQDPY

-1005 TTTDMRK
+1005 TTSDMRS

-1054 LPGQKDAKVTLTVKI
+1054 LPGQEDAKVTLTVKI

-1080 ANMQVLARKDIQ
+1080 DNMQVLASKEIQ
-1092 ITVPAI
+1092 ITVPAMS
-1098 TQTEIDTAA
+1098 QTEIDAAA
-1107 AFMKKVCAEDV
+1107 AFMKKVCTEDV

-1129 RNKVTGDLWP
+1129 RDNVTGDLWS

-1154 TAAESQW
+1154 ASAESQW

-1191 EKLSVTKPE
+1191 EKLSVTKPQ
-1200 YNTYVKIDSVLTY
+1200 YNTHVKIDSVLTY
-1213 VEYGKYYEKFGS
+1213 VEYGKYYEKFSS

-1255 SVQDITVTVNVT
+1255 SVEDITITVNVT
-1267 GSPFAPAFADLTAA
+1267 GSTFAPAFADLTAA
-1281 TYTCKSNAYR
+1281 TYTCKSNAYQ
-1291 TAWNALESALTSNSY
+1291 TAWDALESVLTSNSY
-1306 TCTGSGSYVTGV
+1306 TYTGSGNYVTGV

-1352 TTYAALDQYLLQ
+1352 TTYATLDKYLLQ

-1369 DFYYV
+1369 NFYYV

-1399 DGSAFYTCPTC
+1399 DGSAFYSCSTC

-1415 ETLSATGHQYGEP
+1415 ENLPATGHQYGEP
-1428 AWTWSG
+1428 AWTWIG

-1445 HDASHTETV
+1445 NDASHEETV
-1454 TAVITSAVTKEP
+1454 AAAVTSAVTKEP
-1466 TCAEDGLRT
+1466 TCTEDGLRT

-1483 EKGYT
+1483 EKNYT

-1493 AIKATG
+1493 GIKATG
-1499 EHVWDDGVVTTEPTC
+1499 EHVWDNGVVTTEPTC
-1514 TGKGVKTYTCV
+1514 TAKGVKTYTCT

-1534 LEALGHDYETKRTE
+1534 LNALGHNYETKRTE
-1548 PTCEADGKEEE
+1548 PTCEKDGKEEE
-1559 VCSRCKDVKSSKVLP
+1559 VCSRCGDVRFSRVLP

-1582 NPRTGRYVCENCGK
+1582 DPRTRRTVCENCGK
-1596 ILIRD
+1596 ILDEGGNTRPI
-1601 GDVKPAIPAKPG
+1601 IPANPG
-1613 KSDQAGKSF
+1613 KTDKNF
-1622 PFVDVSKN
+1622 PFTDVSKN
-1630 DRYYDAVDYL
+1630 DGCYDAVDYL

-1650 STKFSPNAELT
+1650 STKFSPNGELT

-1687 AAGRYYTEAVEW
+1687 AAGCYYTEAVEW

-1727 FLSRFAEYNGVELT
+1727 FLSRFAQYNDAKII
-1741 EADGQLSADAAVS
+1741 EADGQLSTDAVVS
-1754 AWARK
+1754 GWARK
-1759 NVEWAA
+1759 NVEWAV
-1765 AEGILTSEQARNAV
+1765 AEGILTSVQARNAV
-1779 QNATRAEVAMAIYTY
+1779 QNATRAEVAMAVYTY
-1794 LTKDAK
+1794 LTKIAK

>member
-37 FTQNFTDDKPNNLGD
+37 FTQNYTTETPRPNNLGD

-77 SVNVFNQNGNLKYDG
+77 SVAVFNKDG
-92 THAVLTFTF
+92 SKLYGDTHAILTFTF
-101 KKNCTF
+101 KKNCNF
-107 WFKFLF
+107 WFKHLF
-113 SIRSAAPNSYAEL
+113 SIGNRSPYSYAEL
-126 LLNGQSLAKGT
+126 RLNGTAIAKGT
-137 SDNALTSPFSVDVK
+137 SSDKLASPYNVDVK
-151 TGDVFKIDFYSEDD
+151 AGDIFEIDFYSEED
-165 FGTPCQMTVKN
+165 FMTPCAMTLKN
-176 IRCTDLAAQD
+176 IRCTDPVSSD
-186 VTVSFDGNQ
+186 VT
-195 ANTKGTVS
+195 
-203 GTMAAQTVPA
+203 
-213 GTATALNKNAFT
+213 
-225 NVYSRKFSGKE
+225 
-236 YGGDVKFLGWNTA
+236 
-249 VDGSGDS
+249 
-256 YADGADITVSA
+256 
-267 DTTLYAQWAGHKLTA
+267 
-282 HFDANYPDAPEIN
+282 
-295 DTTSEVS
+295 
-302 AKYSIPTAP
+302 
-311 TRTQDGVS
+311 
-319 YSFRGWWTL
+319 
-328 PKGGET
+328 
-334 ITEKDDVSGKYVVPT
+334 
-349 TARVTQEMVNNGP
+349 
-362 VTFYAQWSKR
+362 
-372 LNVTLDGNGYGGN
+372 
-385 LGGVNT
+385 
-391 WWTATMDT
+391 
-399 QLKSVTDNLLRFGG
+399 
-413 NSFPAGKDFGGWYI
+413 
-427 KNSNGTL
+427 
-434 GDKVY
+434 
-439 PLDEP
+439 
-444 YDYTEKIPGDSVT
+444 
-457 FIINWVDKA
+457 
-466 VQDVIVTFDA
+466 VTFDA

-500 RKAGFRF
+500 TKAGFRF

-537 WEAVQS
+537 WEAEQS

-554 QASIP
+554 QEAIL

-568 TVLPTLD
+568 AVLPALNS
-575 EAKFPSLQKYYDW
+575 AKFPSGKRYYDW
-588 YILLA
+588 YIVLA
-593 DGTLGDRVTA
+593 DGSLGDRVTA
-603 SYDLSAYRN
+603 SYDLSAYRD
-612 SGVTLKAQWYRLSYI
+612 SGVTLKAQWYSLSYV
-627 IRYHARTVDSG
+627 IRYNANGAD

-647 APFNQKIRL
+647 APFDETIHL
-656 SRCTLMREGY
+656 SACTLSREGY
-666 TFAGWSTSSNI
+666 TFAGWSTSAS
-677 YGKAAYADGA
+677 GKAVYADGA

-715 CWTKNMSEE
+715 CWTKDMSDAEA
-724 EKAAREKLDAA
+724 AAREKLEAA
-735 KTLLEKNYQPKYG
+735 KTLLSKNYQPNFK
-748 TDKNLLDMAR
+748 TDKNLLTMAQ
-758 ARLTAGGIEGV
+758 ARLTAGNIEGV
-769 TVAMKAAVSTKDMFT
+769 TVAMKSAVTKKDLFT
-784 EACAGIDADG
+784 DARASIDLDG

-807 STTLYCRPTLTLAC
+807 STNLYCDAALILTC
-821 GAYTDEAEDV
+821 DGYTDEVESA
-831 TVVLGLDEDKAL
+831 TVIIGLDEDRAL
-843 DALRTQGRRI
+843 EALRVQGRRI
-853 SIPQELNDDTTL
+853 VIPQELNDSTTL
-865 TSVPQYMV
+865 ASVPHYMV
-873 KEGVDESK
+873 KEGVDEND
-881 VDYNSSDD
+881 VDYNSSND
-889 LHTWAT
+889 LHLWAE
-895 VTWQSSDA
+895 VTWQSSNT
-903 SVIGISDRPSK
+903 SVIGIGSNTTK
-914 LYGPYAVNVSRPKT
+914 LYAPYTVKVSRPKT

-936 TLTYSGR
+936 ALTYSGR
-943 DDLYVSFTY
+943 DDLKVYFTY
-952 PVKVKGSQKAIDYQE
+952 TVTVKGTQKAIEYQE
-967 GLELWLAGGTQDPY
+967 GLELWLSGGTQDPY

-1005 TTTDMRK
+1005 TTSDMRS

-1031 TSSNESVVESLE
+1031 TSSDESVVESLE

-1054 LPGQKDAKVTLTVKI
+1054 LPGQEDAKVTLTVKI

-1080 ANMQVLARKDIQ
+1080 ANMQVLASKEIQ
-1092 ITVPAI
+1092 ITVPAMS
-1098 TQTEIDTAA
+1098 QTEIDAAA
-1107 AFMKKVCAEDV
+1107 AFMKKVCTEDV

-1129 RNKVTGDLWP
+1129 RDNVTGDLWS

-1154 TAAESQW
+1154 ASAESQW

-1191 EKLSVTKPE
+1191 EKLSVTKPQ
-1200 YNTYVKIDSVLTY
+1200 YNTHVKIDSVLTY
-1213 VEYGKYYEKFGS
+1213 VEYGKYYEKFSS

-1255 SVQDITVTVNVT
+1255 SVEDITITVNVT
-1267 GSPFAPAFADLTAA
+1267 GSTFAPAFADLTAA
-1281 TYTCKSNAYR
+1281 TYTCKSNAYQ
-1291 TAWNALESALTSNSY
+1291 TAWDALESVLTSNSY
-1306 TCTGSGSYVTGV
+1306 TYTGSGNYVTGV

-1352 TTYAALDQYLLQ
+1352 TTYATLDKYLLQ

-1399 DGSAFYTCPTC
+1399 DGSAFYSCSTC

-1415 ETLSATGHQYGEP
+1415 EKLPATGHQYGEP
-1428 AWTWSG
+1428 AWTWIG

-1445 HDASHTETV
+1445 NDASHEETV
-1454 TAVITSAVTKEP
+1454 AAAVTSAVTKEP
-1466 TCAEDGLRT
+1466 TCTEDGLRT

-1483 EKGYT
+1483 EKNYT

-1493 AIKATG
+1493 GIKATG
-1499 EHVWDDGVVTTEPTC
+1499 EHVWDNGVVTTEPTC
-1514 TGKGVKTYTCV
+1514 TAKGVKTYTCT

-1534 LEALGHDYETKRTE
+1534 LNALGHNYETKRTE
-1548 PTCEADGKEEE
+1548 PTCEKDGKEEE
-1559 VCSRCKDVKSSKVLP
+1559 VCSRCGDVRFSRVLP

-1582 NPRTGRYVCENCGK
+1582 DPRTRRTVCENCGK
-1596 ILIRD
+1596 ILDEGGNTRPI
-1601 GDVKPAIPAKPG
+1601 IPANPG
-1613 KSDQAGKSF
+1613 KTDKNF
-1622 PFVDVSKN
+1622 PFTDVSKN
-1630 DRYYDAVDYL
+1630 DGCYDAVDYL

-1650 STKFSPNAELT
+1650 STKFSPNGELT

-1687 AAGRYYTEAVEW
+1687 AAGCYYTEAVEW

-1727 FLSRFAEYNGVELT
+1727 FLSRFAQYNDAKII
-1741 EADGQLSADAAVS
+1741 EADGQLSTDAVVS
-1754 AWARK
+1754 GWARK
-1759 NVEWAA
+1759 NVEWAV
-1765 AEGILTSEQARNAV
+1765 AEGILTSVQARNAV

-1794 LTKDAK
+1794 LTKIAK

>member
-1 MKKRILPILLVL
+1 MKKRILPIVLVL

-37 FTQNFTDDKPNNLGD
+37 FTQNYTTETPRPNNLGD

-77 SVNVFNQNGNLKYDG
+77 SVAVFNKDG
-92 THAVLTFTF
+92 SKLYGDTHAILTFTF
-101 KKNCTF
+101 KKNCNF
-107 WFKFLF
+107 WFKHLF
-113 SIRSAAPNSYAEL
+113 SIGNRSPYSYAEL
-126 LLNGQSLAKGT
+126 RLNGTAIAKGT
-137 SDNALTSPFSVDVK
+137 SSDKLASPYNVDVK
-151 TGDVFKIDFYSEDD
+151 AGDIFEIDFYSEED
-165 FGTPCQMTVKN
+165 FMTPCAMTLKN
-176 IRCTDLAAQD
+176 IRCTDPVSSD
-186 VTVSFDGNQ
+186 VT
-195 ANTKGTVS
+195 
-203 GTMAAQTVPA
+203 
-213 GTATALNKNAFT
+213 
-225 NVYSRKFSGKE
+225 
-236 YGGDVKFLGWNTA
+236 
-249 VDGSGDS
+249 
-256 YADGADITVSA
+256 
-267 DTTLYAQWAGHKLTA
+267 
-282 HFDANYPDAPEIN
+282 
-295 DTTSEVS
+295 
-302 AKYSIPTAP
+302 
-311 TRTQDGVS
+311 
-319 YSFRGWWTL
+319 
-328 PKGGET
+328 
-334 ITEKDDVSGKYVVPT
+334 
-349 TARVTQEMVNNGP
+349 
-362 VTFYAQWSKR
+362 
-372 LNVTLDGNGYGGN
+372 
-385 LGGVNT
+385 
-391 WWTATMDT
+391 
-399 QLKSVTDNLLRFGG
+399 
-413 NSFPAGKDFGGWYI
+413 
-427 KNSNGTL
+427 
-434 GDKVY
+434 
-439 PLDEP
+439 
-444 YDYTEKIPGDSVT
+444 
-457 FIINWVDKA
+457 
-466 VQDVIVTFDA
+466 VTFDA

-500 RKAGFRF
+500 TKAGFRF

-537 WEAVQS
+537 WEAEQS

-554 QASIP
+554 QEAIL

-568 TVLPTLD
+568 AVLPALNS
-575 EAKFPSLQKYYDW
+575 AKFPSGKRYYDW
-588 YILLA
+588 YIVLA
-593 DGTLGDRVTA
+593 DGSLGDRVTA
-603 SYDLSAYRN
+603 SYDLSAYRD
-612 SGVTLKAQWYRLSYI
+612 SGVTLKAQWYSLSYV
-627 IRYHARTVDSG
+627 IRYNANGAD

-647 APFNQKIRL
+647 APFDETIHL
-656 SRCTLMREGY
+656 SACTLSREGY
-666 TFAGWSTSSNI
+666 TFAGWSTSAS
-677 YGKAAYADGA
+677 GKAVYADGA

-706 DGEHFDLYA
+706 DGEFFDLYA
-715 CWTKNMSEE
+715 CWSKNMSDE

-748 TDKNLLDMAR
+748 TDKNLLDMAQ
-758 ARLTAGGIEGV
+758 ARLTAGSIEGV

-784 EACAGIDADG
+784 DAHAGIDADG

-807 STTLYCRPTLTLAC
+807 STTLYCRPTLTLTC
-821 GAYTDEAEDV
+821 GAYNDEAEDV
-831 TVVLGLDEDKAL
+831 TVALGLDEGKAIE
-843 DALRTQGRRI
+843 ALRTQGNRI

-865 TSVPQYMV
+865 TSVPHYMV
-873 KEGVDESK
+873 KEGVDEND
-881 VDYNSSDD
+881 VDYNSSND
-889 LHTWAT
+889 LHLWAE
-895 VTWQSSDA
+895 VTWQSSNP
-903 SVIGISDRPSK
+903 SVIGIGSNTTK
-914 LYGPYAVNVSRPKT
+914 LYAPYTVKVSRPKT

-936 TLTYSGR
+936 ALTYSGR
-943 DDLYVSFTY
+943 DDLKVYFTY
-952 PVKVKGSQKAIDYQE
+952 TVTVKGTQKAIEYQE
-967 GLELWLAGGTQDPY
+967 GLELWLSGGTQDPY

-1005 TTTDMRK
+1005 TTSDMRS

-1054 LPGQKDAKVTLTVKI
+1054 LPGQEDAKVTLTVKI

-1080 ANMQVLARKDIQ
+1080 DNMQVLASKEIQ
-1092 ITVPAI
+1092 ITVPAMS
-1098 TQTEIDTAA
+1098 QTEIDAAA
-1107 AFMKKVCAEDV
+1107 AFMKKVCTEDV

-1129 RNKVTGDLWP
+1129 RDNVTGDLWS

-1154 TAAESQW
+1154 ASAESQW

-1191 EKLSVTKPE
+1191 EKLSVTKPQ
-1200 YNTYVKIDSVLTY
+1200 YNTHVKIDSVLTY
-1213 VEYGKYYEKFGS
+1213 VEYGKYYEKFSS

-1255 SVQDITVTVNVT
+1255 SVEDITITVNVT
-1267 GSPFAPAFADLTAA
+1267 GSTFAPAFADLTAA
-1281 TYTCKSNAYR
+1281 TYTCKSNAYQ
-1291 TAWNALESALTSNSY
+1291 TAWDALESVLTSNSY
-1306 TCTGSGSYVTGV
+1306 TYTGSGNYVTGV

-1352 TTYAALDQYLLQ
+1352 TTYATLDKYLLQ

-1399 DGSAFYTCPTC
+1399 DGSAFYSCSTC

-1415 ETLSATGHQYGEP
+1415 EKLPATGHQYGEP
-1428 AWTWSG
+1428 AWTWIG
-1434 YESASATFTCA
+1434 YESASATFICA
-1445 HDASHTETV
+1445 NDASHEETV
-1454 TAVITSAVTKEP
+1454 AAAVTSAVTKEP
-1466 TCAEDGLRT
+1466 TCTEDGLRT

-1483 EKGYT
+1483 EKNYT

-1493 AIKATG
+1493 GIKATG
-1499 EHVWDDGVVTTEPTC
+1499 EHVWDNGVVTTEPTC
-1514 TGKGVKTYTCV
+1514 TAKGVKTYTCT

-1534 LEALGHDYETKRTE
+1534 LNALGHNYETKRTE
-1548 PTCEADGKEEE
+1548 PTCEKDGKEEE
-1559 VCSRCKDVKSSKVLP
+1559 VCSRCGDVRFSRVLP

-1582 NPRTGRYVCENCGK
+1582 DPRTRRTVCENCGK
-1596 ILIRD
+1596 ILDEGGNTRPI
-1601 GDVKPAIPAKPG
+1601 IPANPG
-1613 KSDQAGKSF
+1613 KTDKNF
-1622 PFVDVSKN
+1622 PFTDVSKN
-1630 DRYYDAVDYL
+1630 DGCYDAVDYL

-1650 STKFSPNAELT
+1650 STKFSPNGELT

-1687 AAGRYYTEAVEW
+1687 AAGCYYTEAVEW

-1727 FLSRFAEYNGVELT
+1727 FLSRFAQYNDAKII
-1741 EADGQLSADAAVS
+1741 EADGQLSTDAVVS
-1754 AWARK
+1754 GWARK
-1759 NVEWAA
+1759 NVEWAV
-1765 AEGILTSEQARNAV
+1765 AEGILTSVQARNAV

-1794 LTKDAK
+1794 LTKIAK

>member
-1 MKKRILPILLVL
+1 MKKRILPIVLVL

-37 FTQNFTDDKPNNLGD
+37 FTQNYTTETPRPNNLGD
-52 YFTVTSTPL
+52 YFTVTTTPL
-61 STADKTTT
+61 STANKTAA

-77 SVNVFNQNGNLKYDG
+77 SVAVFNKNGSKLYED
-92 THAVLTFTF
+92 THAILTFTF
-101 KKNCTF
+101 KKNCNF
-107 WFKFLF
+107 WFKHLF
-113 SIRSAAPNSYAEL
+113 SISNRSPYSYAEL
-126 LLNGQSLAKGT
+126 RLNGNAIAKGT
-137 SDNALTSPFSVDVK
+137 SSNKLASPYNVDVK
-151 TGDVFKIDFYSEDD
+151 AGDIFEIDFYSEED
-165 FGTPCQMTVKN
+165 FMTPCAMTLKN
-176 IRCTDLAAQD
+176 IRCTDPVSSD
-186 VTVSFDGNQ
+186 VT
-195 ANTKGTVS
+195 
-203 GTMAAQTVPA
+203 
-213 GTATALNKNAFT
+213 
-225 NVYSRKFSGKE
+225 
-236 YGGDVKFLGWNTA
+236 
-249 VDGSGDS
+249 
-256 YADGADITVSA
+256 
-267 DTTLYAQWAGHKLTA
+267 
-282 HFDANYPDAPEIN
+282 
-295 DTTSEVS
+295 
-302 AKYSIPTAP
+302 
-311 TRTQDGVS
+311 
-319 YSFRGWWTL
+319 
-328 PKGGET
+328 
-334 ITEKDDVSGKYVVPT
+334 
-349 TARVTQEMVNNGP
+349 
-362 VTFYAQWSKR
+362 
-372 LNVTLDGNGYGGN
+372 
-385 LGGVNT
+385 
-391 WWTATMDT
+391 
-399 QLKSVTDNLLRFGG
+399 
-413 NSFPAGKDFGGWYI
+413 
-427 KNSNGTL
+427 
-434 GDKVY
+434 
-439 PLDEP
+439 
-444 YDYTEKIPGDSVT
+444 
-457 FIINWVDKA
+457 
-466 VQDVIVTFDA
+466 VTFDA

-500 RKAGFRF
+500 TKAGFRF

-537 WEAVQS
+537 WEAEQS

-554 QASIP
+554 QEAIL

-568 TVLPTLD
+568 AVLPALNS
-575 EAKFPSLQKYYDW
+575 AKFPSGKRYYDW
-588 YILLA
+588 YIVLA
-593 DGTLGDRVTA
+593 DGSLGDRVTA
-603 SYDLSAYRN
+603 SYDLSAYRD
-612 SGVTLKAQWYRLSYI
+612 SGVTLKAQWYSLSYV
-627 IRYHARTVDSG
+627 IRYNANGAD

-647 APFNQKIRL
+647 APFDETIHL
-656 SRCTLMREGY
+656 SACTLSREGY
-666 TFAGWSTSSNI
+666 TFAGWSTSAS
-677 YGKAAYADGA
+677 GKAVYADGA

-706 DGEHFDLYA
+706 DGEFFDLYA
-715 CWTKNMSEE
+715 CWSKNMSDE

-748 TDKNLLDMAR
+748 TDKNLLDMAQ
-758 ARLTAGGIEGV
+758 ARLTAGSIEGV

-784 EACAGIDADG
+784 DAHAGIDADG

-821 GAYTDEAEDV
+821 GAYNDEAEDV
-831 TVVLGLDEDKAL
+831 TVALGLDEGKAL
-843 DALRTQGRRI
+843 EALRTQGNRI

-865 TSVPQYMV
+865 TSVPHYMV
-873 KEGVDESK
+873 KEGVDESS

-889 LHTWAT
+889 LHLWAE
-895 VTWQSSDA
+895 VTWQSSNA
-903 SVIGISDRPSK
+903 SVIGISNNNSK
-914 LYGPYAVNVSRPKT
+914 YFAPYTVKVSRPKT

-936 TLTYSGR
+936 KLTYGDR
-943 DDLYVSFTY
+943 DDLTVYFTY
-952 PVKVKGSQKAIDYQE
+952 TVTVKGTQKAIEYQE
-967 GLELWLAGGTQDPY
+967 GLELWLSGGTQDPY

-1005 TTTDMRK
+1005 TTSDMRS

-1054 LPGQKDAKVTLTVKI
+1054 LPGQEDAKVTLTVKI

-1080 ANMQVLARKDIQ
+1080 DNMQVLASKEIQ
-1092 ITVPAI
+1092 ITVPAMS
-1098 TQTEIDTAA
+1098 QTEIDAAA
-1107 AFMKKVCAEDV
+1107 AFMKKVCTEDV

-1129 RNKVTGDLWP
+1129 RDNVTGDLWS

-1154 TAAESQW
+1154 TSAESQW

-1191 EKLSVTKPE
+1191 EKLSVTKPQ
-1200 YNTYVKIDSVLTY
+1200 YNTHVKIDSVLTY
-1213 VEYGKYYEKFGS
+1213 VEYGKYYEKFSS

-1255 SVQDITVTVNVT
+1255 SVEDITITVNVT
-1267 GSPFAPAFADLTAA
+1267 GSTFAPAFADLTAA
-1281 TYTCKSNAYR
+1281 TYTCKSNAYQ
-1291 TAWNALESALTSNSY
+1291 TAWDALESVLTSNSY
-1306 TCTGSGSYVTGV
+1306 TYTGSGNYVTGV

-1352 TTYAALDQYLLQ
+1352 TTYATLDKYLLQ

-1399 DGSAFYTCPTC
+1399 DGSAFYSCSTC

-1415 ETLSATGHQYGEP
+1415 ENLPATGHQYGEP
-1428 AWTWSG
+1428 AWTWIG
-1434 YESASATFTCA
+1434 YESASATFICA
-1445 HDASHTETV
+1445 NDASHEETV
-1454 TAVITSAVTKEP
+1454 AAAVTSAVTKEP
-1466 TCAEDGLRT
+1466 TCTEDGLRT

-1483 EKGYT
+1483 EKNYT

-1493 AIKATG
+1493 GIKATG
-1499 EHVWDDGVVTTEPTC
+1499 EHVWDNGVVTTEPTC
-1514 TGKGVKTYTCV
+1514 TAKGVKTYTCT

-1534 LEALGHDYETKRTE
+1534 LNALGHNYETKRTE
-1548 PTCEADGKEEE
+1548 PTCEKDGKEEE
-1559 VCSRCKDVKSSKVLP
+1559 VCSRCGDVRFSRVLP

-1582 NPRTGRYVCENCGK
+1582 DPRTRRTVCENCGK
-1596 ILIRD
+1596 ILDEGGNTRPI
-1601 GDVKPAIPAKPG
+1601 IPANPG
-1613 KSDQAGKSF
+1613 KTDKNF
-1622 PFVDVSKN
+1622 PFTDVSKN
-1630 DRYYDAVDYL
+1630 DGCYDAVDYL

-1650 STKFSPNAELT
+1650 STKFSPNGELT

-1687 AAGRYYTEAVEW
+1687 AAGCYYTEAVEW

-1727 FLSRFAEYNGVELT
+1727 FLSRFAQYNDAKII
-1741 EADGQLSADAAVS
+1741 EADGQLSTDAVVS
-1754 AWARK
+1754 VWARK
-1759 NVEWAA
+1759 NVEWAV
-1765 AEGILTSEQARNAV
+1765 AEGILTSVQARNAV

-1794 LTKDAK
+1794 LTKIAK

>member
-1 MKKRILPILLVL
+1 MKKRILPIVLVL

-37 FTQNFTDDKPNNLGD
+37 FTQNYTTETPRPNNLGD
-52 YFTVTSTPL
+52 YFTVTTTPL
-61 STADKTTT
+61 STANKTAA

-77 SVNVFNQNGNLKYDG
+77 SVAVFNKNGSKLYED
-92 THAVLTFTF
+92 THAILTFTF
-101 KKNCTF
+101 KKNCNF
-107 WFKFLF
+107 WFKHLF
-113 SIRSAAPNSYAEL
+113 SISSGSPYSYAEL
-126 LLNGQSLAKGT
+126 RLNGTAIAKGT
-137 SDNALTSPFSVDVK
+137 SSNKLASPYNVDVK
-151 TGDVFKIDFYSEDD
+151 AGDIFEIDFYSEED
-165 FGTPCQMTVKN
+165 FMTPCAMTLKN
-176 IRCTDLAAQD
+176 IRCTDPVSSD
-186 VTVSFDGNQ
+186 VT
-195 ANTKGTVS
+195 
-203 GTMAAQTVPA
+203 
-213 GTATALNKNAFT
+213 
-225 NVYSRKFSGKE
+225 
-236 YGGDVKFLGWNTA
+236 
-249 VDGSGDS
+249 
-256 YADGADITVSA
+256 
-267 DTTLYAQWAGHKLTA
+267 
-282 HFDANYPDAPEIN
+282 
-295 DTTSEVS
+295 
-302 AKYSIPTAP
+302 
-311 TRTQDGVS
+311 
-319 YSFRGWWTL
+319 
-328 PKGGET
+328 
-334 ITEKDDVSGKYVVPT
+334 
-349 TARVTQEMVNNGP
+349 
-362 VTFYAQWSKR
+362 
-372 LNVTLDGNGYGGN
+372 
-385 LGGVNT
+385 
-391 WWTATMDT
+391 
-399 QLKSVTDNLLRFGG
+399 
-413 NSFPAGKDFGGWYI
+413 
-427 KNSNGTL
+427 
-434 GDKVY
+434 
-439 PLDEP
+439 
-444 YDYTEKIPGDSVT
+444 
-457 FIINWVDKA
+457 
-466 VQDVIVTFDA
+466 VTFDA

-500 RKAGFRF
+500 TKAGFRF

-537 WEAVQS
+537 WEAEQS

-554 QASIP
+554 QEAIL

-568 TVLPTLD
+568 AVLPALNS
-575 EAKFPSLQKYYDW
+575 AKFPSGKRYYDW
-588 YILLA
+588 YIVLA
-593 DGTLGDRVTA
+593 DGSLGDRVTA
-603 SYDLSAYRN
+603 SYDLSAYRD
-612 SGVTLKAQWYRLSYI
+612 SGVTLKAQWYSLSYV
-627 IRYHARTVDSG
+627 IRYNANGAD

-647 APFNQKIRL
+647 APFDETIHL
-656 SRCTLMREGY
+656 SACTLSREGY
-666 TFAGWSTSSNI
+666 TFAGWSTSAS
-677 YGKAAYADGA
+677 GKAVYADGA

-715 CWTKNMSEE
+715 CWTKDMSDAEA
-724 EKAAREKLDAA
+724 AAREKLEAA
-735 KTLLEKNYQPKYG
+735 KTLLSKNYQPNFK
-748 TDKNLLDMAR
+748 TDKNLLTMAQ
-758 ARLTAGGIEGV
+758 ARLTAGNIEGV
-769 TVAMKAAVSTKDMFT
+769 TVAMKSAVTKKDLFT
-784 EACAGIDADG
+784 DARASIDLDG

-807 STTLYCRPTLTLAC
+807 STNLYCDAALILTC
-821 GAYTDEAEDV
+821 DGYTDEVESA
-831 TVVLGLDEDKAL
+831 TVIIGLDEDRAL
-843 DALRTQGRRI
+843 EALRVQGRRI
-853 SIPQELNDDTTL
+853 VIPQELNDSTTL
-865 TSVPQYMV
+865 ASVPHYMV
-873 KEGVDESK
+873 KEGVDEND
-881 VDYNSSDD
+881 VDYNSSND
-889 LHTWAT
+889 LHLWAE
-895 VTWQSSDA
+895 VTWQSSNT
-903 SVIGISDRPSK
+903 SVIGIGSNTTK
-914 LYGPYAVNVSRPKT
+914 LYAPYTVKVSRPKT

-936 TLTYSGR
+936 ALTYSGR
-943 DDLYVSFTY
+943 DDLKVYFTY
-952 PVKVKGSQKAIDYQE
+952 TVTVKGTQKAIEYQE
-967 GLELWLAGGTQDPY
+967 GLELWLSGGTQDPY

-1005 TTTDMRK
+1005 TTSDMRS

-1054 LPGQKDAKVTLTVKI
+1054 LPGQEDAKVTLTVKI

-1080 ANMQVLARKDIQ
+1080 DNMQVLASKEIQ
-1092 ITVPAI
+1092 ITVPAMS
-1098 TQTEIDTAA
+1098 QTEIDAAA
-1107 AFMKKVCAEDV
+1107 AFMKKVCTEDV

-1129 RNKVTGDLWP
+1129 RDNVTGDLWS

-1154 TAAESQW
+1154 TSAESQW

-1191 EKLSVTKPE
+1191 EKLSVTKPQ
-1200 YNTYVKIDSVLTY
+1200 YNTHVKIDSVLTY
-1213 VEYGKYYEKFGS
+1213 VEYGKYYEKFSS

-1255 SVQDITVTVNVT
+1255 SVEDITITVNVT
-1267 GSPFAPAFADLTAA
+1267 GSTFAPAFADLTAA
-1281 TYTCKSNAYR
+1281 TYTCKSNAYQ
-1291 TAWNALESALTSNSY
+1291 TAWDALESVLTSNSY
-1306 TCTGSGSYVTGV
+1306 TYTGSGNYVTGV

-1352 TTYAALDQYLLQ
+1352 TTYATLDKYLLQ

-1399 DGSAFYTCPTC
+1399 DGSAFYSCSTC

-1415 ETLSATGHQYGEP
+1415 ENLPATGHQYGEP
-1428 AWTWSG
+1428 AWTWIG

-1445 HDASHTETV
+1445 NDASHEETV
-1454 TAVITSAVTKEP
+1454 AAAVTSAVTKEP
-1466 TCAEDGLRT
+1466 TCTEDGLRT

-1483 EKGYT
+1483 EKNYT

-1493 AIKATG
+1493 GIKATG
-1499 EHVWDDGVVTTEPTC
+1499 EHVWDNGVVTTEPTC
-1514 TGKGVKTYTCV
+1514 TAKGVKTYTCT

-1534 LEALGHDYETKRTE
+1534 LNALGHNYETKRTE
-1548 PTCEADGKEEE
+1548 PTCEKDGKEEE
-1559 VCSRCKDVKSSKVLP
+1559 VCSRCGDVRFSRVLP

-1582 NPRTGRYVCENCGK
+1582 DPRTRRTVCENCGK
-1596 ILIRD
+1596 ILDEGGNTRPI
-1601 GDVKPAIPAKPG
+1601 IPANPG
-1613 KSDQAGKSF
+1613 KTDKNF
-1622 PFVDVSKN
+1622 PFTDVSKN
-1630 DRYYDAVDYL
+1630 DGCYDAVDYL

-1650 STKFSPNAELT
+1650 STKFSPNGELT

-1687 AAGRYYTEAVEW
+1687 AAGCYYTEAVEW

-1727 FLSRFAEYNGVELT
+1727 FLSRFAQYNDAKII
-1741 EADGQLSADAAVS
+1741 EADGQLSTDAVVS
-1754 AWARK
+1754 GWARK
-1759 NVEWAA
+1759 NVEWAV
-1765 AEGILTSEQARNAV
+1765 AEGILTSVQARNAV

-1794 LTKDAK
+1794 LTKIAK